1 MKKSVMKKGWFKRI
15 SAVIMAVAL
24 ILSGISI
31 PDGLFAVKAKAAE
44 SMSAIWT
51 YADTNDKMFDSNGNK
66 VTQLQKNSGKL
77 LNSDN
82 NELTVDATSGKFAS
96 NGSNAYQTNAGTLF
110 TFPIVKGAGRCT
122 ITLKSES
129 TLTASDIELDGMQD
143 TTVQAKG
150 NKIYEITGYVNNG
163 AENVALKV
171 GVNTYLYSIQIDSST
186 STATTSAAFSDN
198 KLNDFKTSTDK
209 KISAVWDYSTNNT
222 MTAAA
227 NNTTATVIQSGKG
240 TYTNADGDV
249 LYIDASKGKF
259 YPDAS
264 NKRIQINT
272 GTKLYVPVIGDKAVI
287 TLIVNKNNISAVD
300 NTKDILS
307 SYWKVSGRTV
317 RKAECISNTKL
328 DGSYNT
334 VTIEC
339 YLTGDEGDIELESVY
354 NSSTYIQSVSVECM
368 ELEKTSIKGTITSS
382 SAIPD
387 GTSVVA
393 VNKTTGLQYSGI
405 ISDNMYSV
413 EVPVEDEEM
422 EYELSISNPAYIIT
436 SGITSVKV
444 SKEASGQVTADITIM
459 KLSTKMVTGNITG
472 IADEY
477 DVSQLGVS
485 FLTDADREYVPEVVM
500 AADKKS
506 YSARVEEGVTYN
518 VVLTGADD
526 YEITSAHSGVSYT
539 EDGTLDITA
548 GLKPTYAVTLN
559 LPDEPDL
566 TGKNIIYT
574 YTNKDNSRY
583 TYSFD
588 SKDNIRLREGS
599 YTLTIGGDFIAQP
612 YKLKSGADITVK
624 SGEVT
629 QKVIFEQITSWS
641 FVSGSGDYFNKTI
654 QNNTGYYNGLYIDAS
669 TGKLA
674 ASGDKAQFNGGTKI
688 VVPVTGRCTVS
699 VEAYS
704 GMYALYTIGGEA
716 ASTTTAVS
724 SYRYDSKEAGTVE
737 IVSTGGDAY
746 IKSISVVY
754 DAKEV
759 EYVEQPKMPVI
770 TGSTDSL
777 VVQPEGQRLK
787 LTQTGGTLSADKTNI
802 SSTVSY
808 YGFEETAD
816 INKLSADIII
826 NSCGNSSSNG
836 LFFGAYDGSMIAT
849 AGIRKSTELKQIYYK
864 GTSEPVGA
872 GSALSGTV
880 AVGTMVHF
888 EMVKTDE
895 GLAISIT
902 PKGQTE
908 RQLVYKYTSTEL
920 FKTDKYATAV
930 SYGFVLAGVEATIKN
945 MKYEAADGTVL
956 YDQNKCYKAKGT
968 APEIDTVTAIGSD
981 SREYIDVSW
990 TNKVEADGDGLYVLE
1005 VSQDN
1010 GSTWSKV
1017 ESALTDTSYRYIL
1030 KEAGDYKFRVSGK
1043 LGVDGEINSY
1053 VESDKV
1059 YIRPALDKPVLST
1072 LSTSDKINVAWDKV
1086 NGADTY
1092 ELYRYSYDETSDNAK
1107 LIATISECA
1116 YEDSDVEAE
1125 MPYYYYVIAYSHID
1139 CRVDNYSN
1147 PSDSVWA
1154 VPSAGHTG
1162 EYAYEDSSAGLTITR
1177 RSYNTIYDGKL
1188 TLEGVVEKQS
1198 TVTLKI
1204 NGTVVDE
1211 KSVAV
1216 KGTFAF
1222 TDASLSAG
1230 RNDVELLIKAKDG
1243 SVTRETF
1250 NYVYLTNYDKVVD
1263 SAYDGTDGEQVNG
1276 IPTYKTV
1283 QAAVNSVDKANTKRV
1298 VILVKEG
1305 DYNEHLVVS
1314 SPYISLIGEDSEKTR
1329 IYYDVNEL
1337 AGGDMDKRCAVRIE
1351 STAHNFTA
1359 ENLTFENTYNYLG
1372 DGSKSNESADALS
1385 SDADNASYINIR
1397 ILGYQDTLCANKGTQ
1412 YYYKCYIAGNV
1423 DFIYGNE
1430 PRALF
1435 NDCKLVFRYNANK
1448 NSGYV
1453 CAPKTSADA
1462 AYGLTFYKCQVLS
1475 EDGCSGNKYYLAR
1488 PWGADA
1494 YITWIDCYMGKILRA
1509 NAANPYAD
1517 MSGNSAK
1524 AARFYEYGSYGPGYA
1539 INANRPQISKKKA
1552 DEMIKINYLGWDP
1565 YSVFSAVGI
1574 NYAGNVTTKAEQ
1586 KYVTTQYVSDTYN
1599 ENDGDDTGLYKY
1611 NVEGYAASAGVTGG
1625 GNLLEE
1631 SKNYYK
1637 AGSAEEFLDAIKSVK
1652 ASGRASV
1659 IELTADIAL
1668 GDKEVEGYSEYKSFI
1683 TAHKNYPI
1691 THPDL
1696 ISSGVSMLKL
1706 AGMSNLTIY
1715 SKNGAK
1721 ITHTCIDITG
1731 SDNII
1736 IRNIKFDELWEWDD
1750 ETSGGYDR
1758 NDWDYMTIEKGSS
1771 NIWIDHCTF
1780 YKAYDGVIDIKTPSA
1795 YSNITISWCEF
1806 LPASDGGTFFD
1817 NMMNAMKANP
1827 DGYAYYKHLLESGM
1841 THEQICNY
1849 AYGQKKTHLLGQSDE
1864 DTSSKNITVTFANNY
1879 YKDSM
1884 DRMPR
1889 LRFGTAHVYN
1899 CIMDAQNLRNYRL
1912 DIEKT
1917 AGSEYAQKIVS
1928 NGASSNCGA
1937 HMLLENCYM
1946 SGMTN
1951 VLISGNGSSAA
1962 GYINAFNS
1970 IYMLDGKQAEL
1981 KVALN
1986 TDKAGEVA
1994 LVQDREEFKN
2004 ALPYSDYVL
2013 YAADSLSTEVQPYMG
2028 AGKLKDLTTLQWE
2041 RTSYNDL
2048 PLVHKEH
2055 VWNDGEISKDSTCTE
2070 AGEKVYTCKVC
2081 GETKTEEVAALGHSY
2096 SEEWTVDK
2104 EATCEEAGSKS
2115 HHCTRPGCDSKTEV
2129 TEIAALG
2136 HEWGEGKETKAPTCT
2151 EAGEKTYT
2159 CTRCDKTKTEAIE
2172 ALGHAYSEEWTVD
2185 KEATCEEAGSKSHH
2199 CTRPGCDSKTDVT
2212 VIEAL
2217 GHEWGEGIETKA
2229 PKCTEAGEKTYTCT
2243 RCDKT
2248 KTEAIEALGHA
2259 YSDEWTV
2266 DKEATCEEAG
2276 SKSHH
2281 CTRPGCDSKS
2291 DVTVIEALGHEWGE
2305 GKETK
2310 APTCTEAGEK
2320 TYTCTRCDATKTE
2333 AIEALGHAYS
2343 EEWTVDKEATCEEAG
2358 SKSHHCTRPGCDSK
2372 TEVTEIAALGHE
2384 WGEGTETKAPT
2395 CTEAGEKTYTCTR
2408 CDKTKTEAIEAL
2420 GHAYSEEW
2428 TVDKEASCEEAGSKS
2443 HHCTRPGCDSKSDVT
2458 VIEALG
2464 HEWGEGKETKAP
2476 TCTEAGEKTY
2486 TCTRCDATKTEAI
2499 EALGHAYSEEW
2510 TVDKEATCEEA
2521 GSKSHHCTR
2530 PGCDSKSDVT
2540 VIEALGHEW
2549 SEGKETKAP
2558 TCTEAGEKTYTCTRC
2573 DKTKTEAIEALGH
2586 AYSEEWTVDKE
2597 ATCEEAGSK
2606 SHHCTRQGCDSKT
2619 EVTEIAAL
2627 GHEWGEGKETKAPTC
2642 TEAGEKTY
2650 TCTRCDKTK
2659 TEAIEAI
2666 GHAYS
2671 EEWTV
2676 DKEAT
2681 CEEAGS
2687 KSHHCTRLGCD
2698 SKSEVTEIEALGHEW
2713 GEGKETKAP
2722 TCTEAGEKTYTC
2734 TRCNATKTEAIAA
2747 LGHNYD
2753 TEWTVDKEATTT
2765 ETGSKSHHCKV
2776 CGNKTDVTIIPMIK
2790 ADVSINVEVVKK
2802 EDTPDT
2808 TIEGSNNEIINSV
2821 FTEEEI
2827 KAFKNGVKVEVTI
2840 DINNIE
2846 NKVTDSDK
2854 KLIDN
2859 KLKADEKIGTILDI
2873 VLNKNVDGNKN
2884 SVHELNSAIKLKVAI
2899 PDNIIN
2905 KDASIKREY
2914 SVIRIHNGESENI
2927 SVDYNEND
2935 NTIIFETDRFSTY
2948 AIVYKD
2954 IIKNTEDNNQSAIPD
2969 NNTSVDSKDNS
2980 VATSDTMHA
2989 AGTVWLLFA
2998 ISSGMICVL
3007 SRRRKKNI

>member
-1 MKKSVMKKGWFKRI
+1 MKKSVRKKGWFKRI

-129 TLTASDIELDGMQD
+129 TLTASDVELDGMQD

-150 NKIYEITGYVNNG
+150 SKIYEITGYVNNG

-287 TLIVNKNNISAVD
+287 TLIVNKNTISAVD

-368 ELEKTSIKGTITSS
+368 ELEKTSIKGTITSA

-436 SGITSVKV
+436 SGITSVKI

-472 IADEY
+472 IADGY

-485 FLTDADREYVPEVVM
+485 FLTEADTEYVPEVVM

-737 IVSTGGDAY
+737 IVSTAQGKDSAY

-849 AGIRKSTELKQIYYK
+849 AGIRKSTELKQVYYK

-895 GLAISIT
+895 GLAISVT

-920 FKTDKYATAV
+920 FKTDKAATAV

-945 MKYEAADGTVL
+945 MKYEAADGKVL

-981 SREYIDVSW
+981 TREYIDVSW

-1017 ESALTDTSYRYIL
+1017 ESALTDTSYRYVL

-1059 YIRPALDKPVLST
+1059 YIRPALDKPLLSI
-1072 LSTSDKINVAWDKV
+1072 LSTSDKINVAWGKV
-1086 NGADTY
+1086 NEADTY

-1139 CRVDNYSN
+1139 GRIDNYSN

-1177 RSYNTIYDGKL
+1177 RSYNTVYDGKL

-1899 CIMDAQNLRNYRL
+1899 CIMDAQNLRNYRQ

-1951 VLISGNGSSAA
+1951 ALISGNGSSAA

-2013 YAADSLSTEVQPYMG
+2013 YAADRLSTEVQPYTG

-2041 RTSYNDL
+2041 RTSYNDS

-2081 GETKTEEVAALGHSY
+2081 GETKTEEIAALGHS
-2096 SEEWTVDK
+2096 
-2104 EATCEEAGSKS
+2104 
-2115 HHCTRPGCDSKTEV
+2115 
-2129 TEIAALG
+2129 
-2136 HEWGEGKETKAPTCT
+2136 
-2151 EAGEKTYT
+2151 
-2159 CTRCDKTKTEAIE
+2159 
-2172 ALGHAYSEEWTVD
+2172 
-2185 KEATCEEAGSKSHH
+2185 
-2199 CTRPGCDSKTDVT
+2199 
-2212 VIEAL
+2212 
-2217 GHEWGEGIETKA
+2217 
-2229 PKCTEAGEKTYTCT
+2229 
-2243 RCDKT
+2243 
-2248 KTEAIEALGHA
+2248 
-2259 YSDEWTV
+2259 
-2266 DKEATCEEAG
+2266 
-2276 SKSHH
+2276 
-2281 CTRPGCDSKS
+2281 
-2291 DVTVIEALGHEWGE
+2291 
-2305 GKETK
+2305 
-2310 APTCTEAGEK
+2310 
-2320 TYTCTRCDATKTE
+2320 
-2333 AIEALGHAYS
+2333 
-2343 EEWTVDKEATCEEAG
+2343 
-2358 SKSHHCTRPGCDSK
+2358 
-2372 TEVTEIAALGHE
+2372 
-2384 WGEGTETKAPT
+2384 
-2395 CTEAGEKTYTCTR
+2395 
-2408 CDKTKTEAIEAL
+2408 
-2420 GHAYSEEW
+2420 
-2428 TVDKEASCEEAGSKS
+2428 
-2443 HHCTRPGCDSKSDVT
+2443 
-2458 VIEALG
+2458 
-2464 HEWGEGKETKAP
+2464 
-2476 TCTEAGEKTY
+2476 
-2486 TCTRCDATKTEAI
+2486 
-2499 EALGHAYSEEW
+2499 
-2510 TVDKEATCEEA
+2510 
-2521 GSKSHHCTR
+2521 
-2530 PGCDSKSDVT
+2530 
-2540 VIEALGHEW
+2540 
-2549 SEGKETKAP
+2549 
-2558 TCTEAGEKTYTCTRC
+2558 
-2573 DKTKTEAIEALGH
+2573 
-2586 AYSEEWTVDKE
+2586 
-2597 ATCEEAGSK
+2597 
-2606 SHHCTRQGCDSKT
+2606 
-2619 EVTEIAAL
+2619 
-2627 GHEWGEGKETKAPTC
+2627 
-2642 TEAGEKTY
+2642 
-2650 TCTRCDKTK
+2650 
-2659 TEAIEAI
+2659 
-2666 GHAYS
+2666 YS

-2734 TRCNATKTEAIAA
+2734 TRCNATKTEEIAA
-2747 LGHNYD
+2747 LGHSYSEEWTVDKEATCEEAGSKSHHCTRPGCDSKSDVTEIAALDHEWGEGTETKAPTCTEAGEKTYTCTRCNATKTEAIEALGHAYSEEWTVD
-2753 TEWTVDKEATTT
+2753 KEASCEEAGSKSHHCTRPGCDSKTEVTEIEALGHEWGEGKETKAPTCTEAGEKTYTCTRCNATKTEAIEALGHAYSDEWTVDKEATCEEAGSKSHHCTRPDCDSKSEVTEIAALGHEWGEGKETKAPTCTEAGEKTYTCTRCNATKTEAIEALGHAYSEEWTVDREATCEEAGSKSHHCTRPGCDSKSDVTEIAALDHEWGEGTETKAPTCTEAGEKTYTCTRCNATKTEAIEALGHAYSEEWTVDKEATCEEAGSKSHHCTRPDCDSKSDVTVIEALGHEWGEGKETKAPTCTEAGEKTYTCTRCSATKTEEVAALGHAYSEEWTVDREATCEEAGSKSHHCTRPGCDSKSDVTIIEALGHEWSEGKETKAPTCTEAGEKTYTCTRCSATKTEEVAALGHDYSDEWTVDKEATTT

-2776 CGNKTDVTIIPMIK
+2776 CGDKTDVTIIPMIK

-2899 PDNIIN
+2899 PENIIN

-2927 SVDYNEND
+2927 PVDYNAND

-2954 IIKNTEDNNQSAIPD
+2954 IIKNTEDNNQSVIPD

>member
-1 MKKSVMKKGWFKRI
+1 MKKSVRKKGWFKRI

-44 SMSAIWT
+44 NSSASWSMS
-51 YADTNDKMFDSNGNK
+51 DKMYKEGDSENTVSELNK
-66 VTQLQKNSGKL
+66 AKGTLVNSNNDELILDATSAKITNRNQDFQVNTDL
-77 LNSDN
+77 VLTFPLVENARTCTITIQSY
-82 NELTVDATSGKFAS
+82 NELTND
-96 NGSNAYQTNAGTLF
+96 NIEIAGMSDYVF
-110 TFPIVKGAGRCT
+110 TT
-122 ITLKSES
+122 
-129 TLTASDIELDGMQD
+129 D
-143 TTVQAKG
+143 TTTSYKSYIIKG
-150 NKIYEITGYVNNG
+150 VVNKGVTEVS
-163 AENVALKV
+163 VKLKL
-171 GVNTYLYSIQIDSST
+171 NTYFNSIKIDSST
-186 STATTSAAFSDN
+186 STATTSAAFSAD
-198 KLNDFKTSTDK
+198 KLSGFETGKT
-209 KISAVWDYSTNNT
+209 ISAEWNYSNGTISDSGSNT
-222 MTAAA
+222 QIYNKT
-227 NNTTATVIQSGKG
+227 GK
-240 TYTNADGDV
+240 YTNKDGDV
-249 LYIDASKGKF
+249 LYIDASKENGAAFKLDSS
-259 YPDAS
+259 YS
-264 NKRIQINT
+264 RIQLNKGVEIN
-272 GTKLYVPVIGDKAVI
+272 VPVVGDKAVI
-287 TLIVNKNNISAVD
+287 TLLLSKNY
-300 NTKDILS
+300 TGTTTEDILTDS
-307 SYWKVSGRTV
+307 MISINDNSNLLYKKCTSNEKYDDNYRKIEITCYLSGAEGEITV
-317 RKAECISNTKL
+317 ISNVAK
-328 DGSYNT
+328 N
-334 VTIEC
+334 
-339 YLTGDEGDIELESVY
+339 YLQSLS
-354 NSSTYIQSVSVECM
+354 IQCE

-485 FLTDADREYVPEVVM
+485 FLTDADTEYVPEVVM

-506 YSARVEEGVTYN
+506 YSARVEKGVTYN

-539 EDGTLDITA
+539 EDGVLDITA

-559 LPDEPDL
+559 LPDKPDL

-895 GLAISIT
+895 GLAISVT

-908 RQLVYKYTSTEL
+908 QQLVYKYTSTEL
-920 FKTDKYATAV
+920 FKTDKVATAV

-956 YDQNKCYKAKGT
+956 YDQNKCYKAEGT

-981 SREYIDVSW
+981 TREYIDVSW

-1139 CRVDNYSN
+1139 GKIDNYSN

-1177 RSYNTIYDGKL
+1177 RSYNTVYDGKL

-2013 YAADSLSTEVQPYMG
+2013 YAADRLSTEVQPYTG

-2081 GETKTEEVAALGHSY
+2081 GETKTEEIAALGHSY

-2115 HHCTRPGCDSKTEV
+2115 HHCTRLGCDSKTEV
-2129 TEIAALG
+2129 TEIAALD

-2199 CTRPGCDSKTDVT
+2199 CTRPGCDSK
-2212 VIEAL
+2212 
-2217 GHEWGEGIETKA
+2217 
-2229 PKCTEAGEKTYTCT
+2229 
-2243 RCDKT
+2243 
-2248 KTEAIEALGHA
+2248 
-2259 YSDEWTV
+2259 
-2266 DKEATCEEAG
+2266 
-2276 SKSHH
+2276 
-2281 CTRPGCDSKS
+2281 S
-2291 DVTVIEALGHEWGE
+2291 DVTI
-2305 GKETK
+2305 
-2310 APTCTEAGEK
+2310 
-2320 TYTCTRCDATKTE
+2320 
-2333 AIEALGHAYS
+2333 
-2343 EEWTVDKEATCEEAG
+2343 
-2358 SKSHHCTRPGCDSK
+2358 
-2372 TEVTEIAALGHE
+2372 
-2384 WGEGTETKAPT
+2384 
-2395 CTEAGEKTYTCTR
+2395 
-2408 CDKTKTEAIEAL
+2408 
-2420 GHAYSEEW
+2420 
-2428 TVDKEASCEEAGSKS
+2428 
-2443 HHCTRPGCDSKSDVT
+2443 
-2458 VIEALG
+2458 
-2464 HEWGEGKETKAP
+2464 
-2476 TCTEAGEKTY
+2476 
-2486 TCTRCDATKTEAI
+2486 
-2499 EALGHAYSEEW
+2499 
-2510 TVDKEATCEEA
+2510 
-2521 GSKSHHCTR
+2521 
-2530 PGCDSKSDVT
+2530 
-2540 VIEALGHEW
+2540 IEALGHEW

-2573 DKTKTEAIEALGH
+2573 SATKTE
-2586 AYSEEWTVDKE
+2586 
-2597 ATCEEAGSK
+2597 
-2606 SHHCTRQGCDSKT
+2606 
-2619 EVTEIAAL
+2619 EVAAL
-2627 GHEWGEGKETKAPTC
+2627 GH
-2642 TEAGEKTY
+2642 
-2650 TCTRCDKTK
+2650 D
-2659 TEAIEAI
+2659 
-2666 GHAYS
+2666 YS
-2671 EEWTV
+2671 
-2676 DKEAT
+2676 D
-2681 CEEAGS
+2681 
-2687 KSHHCTRLGCD
+2687 
-2698 SKSEVTEIEALGHEW
+2698 
-2713 GEGKETKAP
+2713 
-2722 TCTEAGEKTYTC
+2722 
-2734 TRCNATKTEAIAA
+2734 
-2747 LGHNYD
+2747 
-2753 TEWTVDKEATTT
+2753 EWTVDKEATTT

-2776 CGNKTDVTIIPMIK
+2776 CGDKTDVTIIPMIK

-2899 PDNIIN
+2899 PENIIN

-2927 SVDYNEND
+2927 SVDYNAND
-2935 NTIIFETDRFSTY
+2935 NTITFETDRFSTY

>member
-1 MKKSVMKKGWFKRI
+1 MKKSVRKKGWFKRI

-129 TLTASDIELDGMQD
+129 TLTASDVELDGMQD

-150 NKIYEITGYVNNG
+150 SKIYEITGYVNNG

-287 TLIVNKNNISAVD
+287 TLIVNKNTISAVD

-368 ELEKTSIKGTITSS
+368 ELEKTSIKGTITSA

-436 SGITSVKV
+436 SGITSVKI

-472 IADEY
+472 IADGY

-485 FLTDADREYVPEVVM
+485 FLTEADTEYVPEVVM

-737 IVSTGGDAY
+737 IVSTAQGKDSAY

-849 AGIRKSTELKQIYYK
+849 AGIRKSTELKQVYYK

-895 GLAISIT
+895 GLAISVT

-920 FKTDKYATAV
+920 FKTDKAATAV

-945 MKYEAADGTVL
+945 MKYEAADGKVL

-981 SREYIDVSW
+981 TREYIDVSW

-1017 ESALTDTSYRYIL
+1017 ESALTDTSYRYVL

-1059 YIRPALDKPVLST
+1059 YIRPALDKPLLSI
-1072 LSTSDKINVAWDKV
+1072 LSTSDKINVAWGKV
-1086 NGADTY
+1086 NEADTY

-1139 CRVDNYSN
+1139 GRIDNYSN

-1177 RSYNTIYDGKL
+1177 RSYNTVYDGKL

-1899 CIMDAQNLRNYRL
+1899 CIMDAQNLRNYRQ

-1951 VLISGNGSSAA
+1951 ALISGNGSSAA

-2013 YAADSLSTEVQPYMG
+2013 YAADRLSTEVQPYTG

-2041 RTSYNDL
+2041 RTSYNDS

-2081 GETKTEEVAALGHSY
+2081 GETKTEEIAALGHS
-2096 SEEWTVDK
+2096 
-2104 EATCEEAGSKS
+2104 
-2115 HHCTRPGCDSKTEV
+2115 
-2129 TEIAALG
+2129 
-2136 HEWGEGKETKAPTCT
+2136 
-2151 EAGEKTYT
+2151 
-2159 CTRCDKTKTEAIE
+2159 
-2172 ALGHAYSEEWTVD
+2172 
-2185 KEATCEEAGSKSHH
+2185 
-2199 CTRPGCDSKTDVT
+2199 
-2212 VIEAL
+2212 
-2217 GHEWGEGIETKA
+2217 
-2229 PKCTEAGEKTYTCT
+2229 
-2243 RCDKT
+2243 
-2248 KTEAIEALGHA
+2248 
-2259 YSDEWTV
+2259 
-2266 DKEATCEEAG
+2266 
-2276 SKSHH
+2276 
-2281 CTRPGCDSKS
+2281 
-2291 DVTVIEALGHEWGE
+2291 
-2305 GKETK
+2305 
-2310 APTCTEAGEK
+2310 
-2320 TYTCTRCDATKTE
+2320 
-2333 AIEALGHAYS
+2333 
-2343 EEWTVDKEATCEEAG
+2343 
-2358 SKSHHCTRPGCDSK
+2358 
-2372 TEVTEIAALGHE
+2372 
-2384 WGEGTETKAPT
+2384 
-2395 CTEAGEKTYTCTR
+2395 
-2408 CDKTKTEAIEAL
+2408 
-2420 GHAYSEEW
+2420 
-2428 TVDKEASCEEAGSKS
+2428 
-2443 HHCTRPGCDSKSDVT
+2443 
-2458 VIEALG
+2458 
-2464 HEWGEGKETKAP
+2464 
-2476 TCTEAGEKTY
+2476 
-2486 TCTRCDATKTEAI
+2486 
-2499 EALGHAYSEEW
+2499 
-2510 TVDKEATCEEA
+2510 
-2521 GSKSHHCTR
+2521 
-2530 PGCDSKSDVT
+2530 
-2540 VIEALGHEW
+2540 
-2549 SEGKETKAP
+2549 
-2558 TCTEAGEKTYTCTRC
+2558 
-2573 DKTKTEAIEALGH
+2573 
-2586 AYSEEWTVDKE
+2586 
-2597 ATCEEAGSK
+2597 
-2606 SHHCTRQGCDSKT
+2606 
-2619 EVTEIAAL
+2619 
-2627 GHEWGEGKETKAPTC
+2627 
-2642 TEAGEKTY
+2642 
-2650 TCTRCDKTK
+2650 
-2659 TEAIEAI
+2659 
-2666 GHAYS
+2666 YS

-2734 TRCNATKTEAIAA
+2734 TRCNATKTEEIAA
-2747 LGHNYD
+2747 LGHSYSEEWTVDKEATCEEAGSKSHHCTRPGCDSKSDVTEIAALDHEWGEGTETKAPTCTEAGEKTYTCTRCNATKTEAIEALGHAYSEEWTVD
-2753 TEWTVDKEATTT
+2753 KEATCEEAGSKSHHCTRPDCDSKSDVTVIEALGHEWGEGKETKAPTCTEAGEKTYTCTRCSATKTEEVAALGHAYSEEWTVDREATCEEAGSKSHHCTRPGCDSKSDVTIIEALGHEWSEGKETKAPTCTEAGEKTYTCTRCSATKTEEVAALGHDYSDEWTVDKEATTT

-2776 CGNKTDVTIIPMIK
+2776 CGDKTDVTIIPMIK

-2899 PDNIIN
+2899 PENIIN

-2927 SVDYNEND
+2927 PVDYNAND

-2954 IIKNTEDNNQSAIPD
+2954 IIKNTEDNNQSVIPD

>member
-66 VTQLQKNSGKL
+66 VTKLERNSGKL

-82 NELTVDATSGKFAS
+82 NELKVDTTSGKFAS
-96 NGSNAYQTNAGTLF
+96 NGSSAYQTNAGTLF

-368 ELEKTSIKGTITSS
+368 ELEKTSIKGTITSA

-393 VNKTTGLQYSGI
+393 VNKTTGQQYSGI
-405 ISDNMYSV
+405 ISDSMYSV
-413 EVPVEDEEM
+413 DVPVEDEEM

-485 FLTDADREYVPEVVM
+485 FLTDADTEYVPEVVM

-506 YSARVEEGVTYN
+506 YSARVEKGVTYN
-518 VVLTGADD
+518 VVFTGADD

-559 LPDEPDL
+559 LPDKPDL

-724 SYRYDSKEAGTVE
+724 SYRYDSREAGTVE
-737 IVSTGGDAY
+737 IVSTAQGNASAY

-826 NSCGNSSSNG
+826 NSCGNNSSNG

-849 AGIRKSTELKQIYYK
+849 AGIRKSTELKQVYYK

-895 GLAISIT
+895 GLAISVT

-908 RQLVYKYTSTEL
+908 QQLVYKYTSTEL
-920 FKTDKYATAV
+920 FKTDKAATAV

-945 MKYEAADGTVL
+945 MKYEAADGKVL

-981 SREYIDVSW
+981 TREYIDVSW

-1017 ESALTDTSYRYIL
+1017 ESALTDTSYRYVL

-1059 YIRPALDKPVLST
+1059 YIRPALDKPLLSI
-1072 LSTSDKINVAWDKV
+1072 LSTSDKINVAWGKV
-1086 NGADTY
+1086 NEADTY

-1139 CRVDNYSN
+1139 GKIDNYSN

-1177 RSYNTIYDGKL
+1177 RSYNTVYDGKL

-1329 IYYDVNEL
+1329 IYYDVKEL

-1372 DGSKSNESADALS
+1372 DGTKSNESADALS
-1385 SDADNASYINIR
+1385 SDADNASYINVR

-1539 INANRPQISKKKA
+1539 INANRSQISKKKA

-1599 ENDGDDTGLYKY
+1599 ENDGDDNGLYKY

-1827 DGYAYYKHLLESGM
+1827 DRYAYYKHLLESGM

-1946 SGMTN
+1946 SGITN

-1970 IYMLDGKQAEL
+1970 IYMLDGKQADL
-1981 KVALN
+1981 KVTLN

-2013 YAADSLSTEVQPYMG
+2013 YAADSLSTEVQPYTG

-2115 HHCTRPGCDSKTEV
+2115 HHCTRPGCDSKSEV
-2129 TEIAALG
+2129 TVIEALG

-2199 CTRPGCDSKTDVT
+2199 CTRPDCDSKSEVT
-2212 VIEAL
+2212 EIAAL
-2217 GHEWGEGIETKA
+2217 GHEWGEGKETKA
-2229 PKCTEAGEKTYTCT
+2229 PTCTEAGEKTYTCT
-2243 RCDKT
+2243 RCNAT

-2281 CTRPGCDSKS
+2281 CTRPGCDSKT
-2291 DVTVIEALGHEWGE
+2291 DVTIIEALGHEWSE

-2320 TYTCTRCDATKTE
+2320 TYTCTRCNATKIE
-2333 AIEALGHAYS
+2333 AIEALGH
-2343 EEWTVDKEATCEEAG
+2343 V
-2358 SKSHHCTRPGCDSK
+2358 
-2372 TEVTEIAALGHE
+2372 
-2384 WGEGTETKAPT
+2384 
-2395 CTEAGEKTYTCTR
+2395 
-2408 CDKTKTEAIEAL
+2408 
-2420 GHAYSEEW
+2420 
-2428 TVDKEASCEEAGSKS
+2428 
-2443 HHCTRPGCDSKSDVT
+2443 
-2458 VIEALG
+2458 
-2464 HEWGEGKETKAP
+2464 
-2476 TCTEAGEKTY
+2476 
-2486 TCTRCDATKTEAI
+2486 
-2499 EALGHAYSEEW
+2499 YSEEW

-2540 VIEALGHEW
+2540 VIE
-2549 SEGKETKAP
+2549 S
-2558 TCTEAGEKTYTCTRC
+2558 
-2573 DKTKTEAIEALGH
+2573 
-2586 AYSEEWTVDKE
+2586 
-2597 ATCEEAGSK
+2597 
-2606 SHHCTRQGCDSKT
+2606 
-2619 EVTEIAAL
+2619 L

-2650 TCTRCDKTK
+2650 TCTRC
-2659 TEAIEAI
+2659 
-2666 GHAYS
+2666 S
-2671 EEWTV
+2671 
-2676 DKEAT
+2676 
-2681 CEEAGS
+2681 
-2687 KSHHCTRLGCD
+2687 
-2698 SKSEVTEIEALGHEW
+2698 
-2713 GEGKETKAP
+2713 
-2722 TCTEAGEKTYTC
+2722 
-2734 TRCNATKTEAIAA
+2734 ATKTEEVAA
-2747 LGHNYD
+2747 LGHDYSD
-2753 TEWTVDKEATTT
+2753 EWTVDKEATTT

-2776 CGNKTDVTIIPMIK
+2776 CGDKTDVTIIPMIK

-2899 PDNIIN
+2899 PENIIN

-2954 IIKNTEDNNQSAIPD
+2954 IIKNTEDNNQSVIPD

>member
-1 MKKSVMKKGWFKRI
+1 MPGKGENMKKSVRKKGWFKRI

-51 YADTNDKMFDSNGNK
+51 YADTNDKMYDSNGNK
-66 VTQLQKNSGKL
+66 VTKLQKNSGKL

-272 GTKLYVPVIGDKAVI
+272 GTKLYVPVIGDKAII

-405 ISDNMYSV
+405 ISDSMYSV
-413 EVPVEDEEM
+413 DVPVEDEEM

-436 SGITSVKV
+436 NGITSVKI
-444 SKEASGQVTADITIM
+444 SKEASSQVTADITIM

-472 IADEY
+472 IADGY

-485 FLTDADREYVPEVVM
+485 FLTEADTEYVPEVVM

-506 YSARVEEGVTYN
+506 YSARVEEGVTYS
-518 VVLTGADD
+518 VTLTGVDD
-526 YEITSAHSGVSYT
+526 YEITSAHSGISYT
-539 EDGTLDITA
+539 EDGVLDITA

-559 LPDEPDL
+559 LPDKPDL

-599 YTLTIGGDFIAQP
+599 YTLTIGGDFISQP

-624 SGEVT
+624 AGEVT

-674 ASGDKAQFNGGTKI
+674 AAGNKAQFNGGTKI

-699 VEAYS
+699 VEAHS
-704 GMYALYTIGGEA
+704 GEYALYTIGGEA

-737 IVSTGGDAY
+737 IVSTAQGNASAY

-754 DAKEV
+754 DAREV

-826 NSCGNSSSNG
+826 NSCGNNSSNG

-849 AGIRKSTELKQIYYK
+849 AGIRKSTELKQVYYK

-895 GLAISIT
+895 GLAISVT

-908 RQLVYKYTSTEL
+908 QQLVYKYTSTEL
-920 FKTDKYATAV
+920 FKTDKAATAV

-945 MKYEAADGTVL
+945 MKYEAADGKVL

-981 SREYIDVSW
+981 TREYIDVSW

-1139 CRVDNYSN
+1139 GKIDNYSN

-1177 RSYNTIYDGKL
+1177 RSYNTVYDGKL

-1372 DGSKSNESADALS
+1372 DGTKSNESADALS
-1385 SDADNASYINIR
+1385 SDADNASYINVR

-1899 CIMDAQNLRNYRL
+1899 CIMDAQNLRNYRQ

-1951 VLISGNGSSAA
+1951 ALISGNGSSAA

-2013 YAADSLSTEVQPYMG
+2013 YAADRLSTEVQPYTG

-2041 RTSYNDL
+2041 RTSYNDS

-2081 GETKTEEVAALGHSY
+2081 GETKTEEIAALGHSY
-2096 SEEWTVDK
+2096 SE
-2104 EATCEEAGSKS
+2104 
-2115 HHCTRPGCDSKTEV
+2115 
-2129 TEIAALG
+2129 
-2136 HEWGEGKETKAPTCT
+2136 
-2151 EAGEKTYT
+2151 
-2159 CTRCDKTKTEAIE
+2159 
-2172 ALGHAYSEEWTVD
+2172 
-2185 KEATCEEAGSKSHH
+2185 
-2199 CTRPGCDSKTDVT
+2199 
-2212 VIEAL
+2212 
-2217 GHEWGEGIETKA
+2217 
-2229 PKCTEAGEKTYTCT
+2229 
-2243 RCDKT
+2243 
-2248 KTEAIEALGHA
+2248 
-2259 YSDEWTV
+2259 EWTV

-2305 GKETK
+2305 GTETK

-2320 TYTCTRCDATKTE
+2320 TYTCTRCDKTKTE

-2428 TVDKEASCEEAGSKS
+2428 TVDKEATCEEAGSKS

-2530 PGCDSKSDVT
+2530 LGCDSKTDVT

-2549 SEGKETKAP
+2549 GEGKETKAP

-2573 DKTKTEAIEALGH
+2573 NATKTEAIEALGHAYSEEWTVDREATCEEAGSKSHHCTRPGCDSKSDVTEIAALDHEWGEGTETKAPTCTEAGEKTYTCTRCNATKTEAIEALGHAYSDEWTVDKEATCEEAGSKSHHCTRPDCDSKSDVTVIEALGHEWGEGKETKAPTCTEAGEKTYTCTRCSATKTEEVAALGH

-2606 SHHCTRQGCDSKT
+2606 SHHCTR
-2619 EVTEIAAL
+2619 
-2627 GHEWGEGKETKAPTC
+2627 P
-2642 TEAGEKTY
+2642 
-2650 TCTRCDKTK
+2650 
-2659 TEAIEAI
+2659 
-2666 GHAYS
+2666 
-2671 EEWTV
+2671 
-2676 DKEAT
+2676 
-2681 CEEAGS
+2681 
-2687 KSHHCTRLGCD
+2687 GCD

>member
-1 MKKSVMKKGWFKRI
+1 MKKSVRKKGWFKRI

-44 SMSAIWT
+44 NSSASWSMS
-51 YADTNDKMFDSNGNK
+51 DKMYKEGDSENTVSELNK
-66 VTQLQKNSGKL
+66 AKGTLVNSNNDELILDATSAKITNRNQDFQVNTDL
-77 LNSDN
+77 VLTFPLVENARTCTITIQSY
-82 NELTVDATSGKFAS
+82 NELTND
-96 NGSNAYQTNAGTLF
+96 NIEIAGMSDYVF
-110 TFPIVKGAGRCT
+110 TT
-122 ITLKSES
+122 
-129 TLTASDIELDGMQD
+129 D
-143 TTVQAKG
+143 TTTSYKSYIIKG
-150 NKIYEITGYVNNG
+150 VVNKGVTEVS
-163 AENVALKV
+163 VKLKL
-171 GVNTYLYSIQIDSST
+171 NTYFNSIKIDSST
-186 STATTSAAFSDN
+186 STATTSAAFSAD
-198 KLNDFKTSTDK
+198 KLSGFETGKT
-209 KISAVWDYSTNNT
+209 ISAEWNYSNGTISDSGSNT
-222 MTAAA
+222 QIYNKT
-227 NNTTATVIQSGKG
+227 GK
-240 TYTNADGDV
+240 YTNKDGDV
-249 LYIDASKGKF
+249 LYIDASKENGAAFKLDSS
-259 YPDAS
+259 YS
-264 NKRIQINT
+264 RIQLNKGVEIN
-272 GTKLYVPVIGDKAVI
+272 VPVVGDKAVI
-287 TLIVNKNNISAVD
+287 TLLLSKNY
-300 NTKDILS
+300 TGTTTEDILTDS
-307 SYWKVSGRTV
+307 MISINDNSNLLYKKCTSNEKYDDNYRKIEITCYLSGAEGEITV
-317 RKAECISNTKL
+317 ISNVAK
-328 DGSYNT
+328 N
-334 VTIEC
+334 
-339 YLTGDEGDIELESVY
+339 YLQSLS
-354 NSSTYIQSVSVECM
+354 IQCE

-485 FLTDADREYVPEVVM
+485 FLTDADTEYVPEVVM

-506 YSARVEEGVTYN
+506 YSARVEKGVTYN

-539 EDGTLDITA
+539 EDGVLDITA

-559 LPDEPDL
+559 LPDKPDL

-629 QKVIFEQITSWS
+629 QKVILEQITSWS

-759 EYVEQPKMPVI
+759 EYVKQPKMPVI

-895 GLAISIT
+895 GLAISVT

-908 RQLVYKYTSTEL
+908 QQLVYKYTSTEL
-920 FKTDKYATAV
+920 FKTDKAATAV

-945 MKYEAADGTVL
+945 MKYEAADGKVL
-956 YDQNKCYKAKGT
+956 YDQNKCYKAEGT

-981 SREYIDVSW
+981 TREYIDVSW

-1139 CRVDNYSN
+1139 GRIDNYSN

-1177 RSYNTIYDGKL
+1177 RSYNTVYDGKL

-1329 IYYDVNEL
+1329 IYYDVKEL

-1372 DGSKSNESADALS
+1372 DGTKSNESADALS
-1385 SDADNASYINIR
+1385 SDADNASYINVR

-1539 INANRPQISKKKA
+1539 INANRSQISKKKA

-1637 AGSAEEFLDAIKSVK
+1637 AGSAKEFLDAIKSVK

-1899 CIMDAQNLRNYRL
+1899 CIMDAQNLRNYRQ

-1951 VLISGNGSSAA
+1951 ALISGNGSSAA

-2013 YAADSLSTEVQPYMG
+2013 YAADSLSTEVQPYTG

-2041 RTSYNDL
+2041 RTSYNDS

-2081 GETKTEEVAALGHSY
+2081 GETKTE
-2096 SEEWTVDK
+2096 
-2104 EATCEEAGSKS
+2104 
-2115 HHCTRPGCDSKTEV
+2115 
-2129 TEIAALG
+2129 
-2136 HEWGEGKETKAPTCT
+2136 
-2151 EAGEKTYT
+2151 
-2159 CTRCDKTKTEAIE
+2159 AIE
-2172 ALGHAYSEEWTVD
+2172 ALDHAYSE
-2185 KEATCEEAGSKSHH
+2185 
-2199 CTRPGCDSKTDVT
+2199 
-2212 VIEAL
+2212 
-2217 GHEWGEGIETKA
+2217 
-2229 PKCTEAGEKTYTCT
+2229 
-2243 RCDKT
+2243 
-2248 KTEAIEALGHA
+2248 
-2259 YSDEWTV
+2259 EWTV

-2305 GKETK
+2305 GTETK

-2320 TYTCTRCDATKTE
+2320 TYTCTRCNATKTE

-2428 TVDKEASCEEAGSKS
+2428 TVDKEATCEEAGSKS
-2443 HHCTRPGCDSKSDVT
+2443 HHCTRPDCDSKSEVTEIAALGHEWGEGKETKAPTCTEAGEKTYTCTRCNATKTEAIEALGHAYSDEWTVDKEATCEEAGSKSHHCTRLGCDSKSDVT

-2486 TCTRCDATKTEAI
+2486 TCTRCEKTKTEAI

-2530 PGCDSKSDVT
+2530 PGCDSKSEVT

-2549 SEGKETKAP
+2549 GEGKETKSP

-2573 DKTKTEAIEALGH
+2573 NATKKEAIEALGH
-2586 AYSEEWTVDKE
+2586 AYSDEWTVDKE

-2606 SHHCTRQGCDSKT
+2606 SHHCTRPGCDGKSD
-2619 EVTEIAAL
+2619 VT
-2627 GHEWGEGKETKAPTC
+2627 
-2642 TEAGEKTY
+2642 
-2650 TCTRCDKTK
+2650 
-2659 TEAIEAI
+2659 
-2666 GHAYS
+2666 
-2671 EEWTV
+2671 V
-2676 DKEAT
+2676 
-2681 CEEAGS
+2681 
-2687 KSHHCTRLGCD
+2687 
-2698 SKSEVTEIEALGHEW
+2698 IEALGHEW

-2734 TRCNATKTEAIAA
+2734 TRCSATKTEEVAA
-2747 LGHNYD
+2747 LGHDYSD
-2753 TEWTVDKEATTT
+2753 EWTVDKEATTT

-2776 CGNKTDVTIIPMIK
+2776 CGDKTDVTIIPMIK

-2884 SVHELNSAIKLKVAI
+2884 SVHELNSDIKLKVAI
-2899 PDNIIN
+2899 PENIIN

-2954 IIKNTEDNNQSAIPD
+2954 IIKNTEDNNQSVIPD

>member
-1 MKKSVMKKGWFKRI
+1 MKKSVRKKGWFKRI

-51 YADTNDKMFDSNGNK
+51 YADTNDKMYDSNGNK
-66 VTQLQKNSGKL
+66 VTKLEGNSGKL

-129 TLTASDIELDGMQD
+129 TLTASNIELDGMQD

-186 STATTSAAFSDN
+186 STATTSASFSDN
-198 KLNDFKTSTDK
+198 KLNDFKTGTDK

-368 ELEKTSIKGTITSS
+368 EFEKTSIKGTITSA

-393 VNKTTGLQYSGI
+393 VNKTTGMQYSGI
-405 ISDNMYSV
+405 ISDSMYSV
-413 EVPVEDEEM
+413 DVPVEDEEM

-436 SGITSVKV
+436 NGITSVKI
-444 SKEASGQVTADITIM
+444 SKEASSQVTADITIM
-459 KLSTKMVTGNITG
+459 KLSTKTVTGNITG

-485 FLTDADREYVPEVVM
+485 FLTDADTEYVPEVVM

-526 YEITSAHSGVSYT
+526 YEIMSAHSGVSYT

-737 IVSTGGDAY
+737 IVSTAQGKDSAY

-836 LFFGAYDGSMIAT
+836 LFFGAYDSSKIAT

-895 GLAISIT
+895 GLAISVT

-920 FKTDKYATAV
+920 FKTDKDATAV

-945 MKYEAADGTVL
+945 MKYEAADGKVL
-956 YDQNKCYKAKGT
+956 YDQNKCYKAEGT

-981 SREYIDVSW
+981 TREYIDVSW

-1017 ESALTDTSYRYIL
+1017 ESALTDTSYRYVL

-1086 NGADTY
+1086 NEADTY
-1092 ELYRYSYDETSDNAK
+1092 EVYRYSYDETSDNAK
-1107 LIATISECA
+1107 LIATISECT

-1139 CRVDNYSN
+1139 GKIDNYSN

-1162 EYAYEDSSAGLTITR
+1162 EYAYEDSSVGLTITR
-1177 RSYNTIYDGKL
+1177 RSYNTVYDGKL

-1204 NGTVVDE
+1204 NGNVADEQTVG
-1211 KSVAV
+1211 V
-1216 KGTFAF
+1216 KGTFTF
-1222 TDASLSAG
+1222 SDEELLAG
-1230 RNDVELLIKAKDG
+1230 RNDVELLITDKDG
-1243 SVTRETF
+1243 NVTRETF
-1250 NYVYLTNYDKVVD
+1250 NYVYLTNYNKVVD
-1263 SAYDGTDGEQVNG
+1263 ASYKGTDGDEVNG

-1305 DYNEHLVVS
+1305 NYNEHLVVS

-1329 IYYDVNEL
+1329 IYYDVKEL

-1385 SDADNASYINIR
+1385 SDADNASYINVR
-1397 ILGYQDTLCANKGTQ
+1397 ILGYQDTLCANNGTQ

-1475 EDGCSGNKYYLAR
+1475 EDGCSGNKYYFAR

-1827 DGYAYYKHLLESGM
+1827 DGYAYYKHLRESGM

-1946 SGMTN
+1946 SGITN

-1970 IYMLDGKQAEL
+1970 IYMLDGKQADL
-1981 KVALN
+1981 KVTLN

-2013 YAADSLSTEVQPYMG
+2013 YAADSLSTEVQPYTG

-2041 RTSYNDL
+2041 RTSYNDS

-2070 AGEKVYTCKVC
+2070 AGEKIYTCKVC
-2081 GETKTEEVAALGHSY
+2081 GE
-2096 SEEWTVDK
+2096 
-2104 EATCEEAGSKS
+2104 
-2115 HHCTRPGCDSKTEV
+2115 
-2129 TEIAALG
+2129 
-2136 HEWGEGKETKAPTCT
+2136 
-2151 EAGEKTYT
+2151 
-2159 CTRCDKTKTEAIE
+2159 TKTEAIE

-2217 GHEWGEGIETKA
+2217 GHEWGEGKETKA
-2229 PKCTEAGEKTYTCT
+2229 PTCTEAGEKTYTCT
-2243 RCDKT
+2243 RCEKT
-2248 KTEAIEALGHA
+2248 KIEAIEALGHD

-2291 DVTVIEALGHEWGE
+2291 EVTVIEALGHEWG
-2305 GKETK
+2305 K
-2310 APTCTEAGEK
+2310 
-2320 TYTCTRCDATKTE
+2320 
-2333 AIEALGHAYS
+2333 
-2343 EEWTVDKEATCEEAG
+2343 
-2358 SKSHHCTRPGCDSK
+2358 
-2372 TEVTEIAALGHE
+2372 
-2384 WGEGTETKAPT
+2384 
-2395 CTEAGEKTYTCTR
+2395 
-2408 CDKTKTEAIEAL
+2408 
-2420 GHAYSEEW
+2420 
-2428 TVDKEASCEEAGSKS
+2428 
-2443 HHCTRPGCDSKSDVT
+2443 
-2458 VIEALG
+2458 
-2464 HEWGEGKETKAP
+2464 
-2476 TCTEAGEKTY
+2476 
-2486 TCTRCDATKTEAI
+2486 
-2499 EALGHAYSEEW
+2499 
-2510 TVDKEATCEEA
+2510 
-2521 GSKSHHCTR
+2521 
-2530 PGCDSKSDVT
+2530 
-2540 VIEALGHEW
+2540 
-2549 SEGKETKAP
+2549 GKETKAP

-2573 DKTKTEAIEALGH
+2573 DKTKTE
-2586 AYSEEWTVDKE
+2586 
-2597 ATCEEAGSK
+2597 
-2606 SHHCTRQGCDSKT
+2606 
-2619 EVTEIAAL
+2619 EV
-2627 GHEWGEGKETKAPTC
+2627 
-2642 TEAGEKTY
+2642 
-2650 TCTRCDKTK
+2650 
-2659 TEAIEAI
+2659 
-2666 GHAYS
+2666 
-2671 EEWTV
+2671 
-2676 DKEAT
+2676 
-2681 CEEAGS
+2681 
-2687 KSHHCTRLGCD
+2687 
-2698 SKSEVTEIEALGHEW
+2698 
-2713 GEGKETKAP
+2713 
-2722 TCTEAGEKTYTC
+2722 
-2734 TRCNATKTEAIAA
+2734 AA

-2905 KDASIKREY
+2905 KDTSIKREY

-2927 SVDYNEND
+2927 AVDYNEND

>member
-485 FLTDADREYVPEVVM
+485 FLTDADTEYVPEVVM

-506 YSARVEEGVTYN
+506 YSARVEKGVTYN

-539 EDGTLDITA
+539 EDGVLDITA

-559 LPDEPDL
+559 LPDKPDL

-895 GLAISIT
+895 GLAISVT

-920 FKTDKYATAV
+920 FKTDKAATAV

-945 MKYEAADGTVL
+945 MKYEAADGKVL

-981 SREYIDVSW
+981 TREYIDVSW

-1139 CRVDNYSN
+1139 GKIDNYSN

-1177 RSYNTIYDGKL
+1177 RSYNTVYDGKL

-1263 SAYDGTDGEQVNG
+1263 SAYDGTDGEEVNG

-1283 QAAVNSVDKANTKRV
+1283 QAAVNSVDKSNTKRV

-1329 IYYDVNEL
+1329 IYYDVKEL

-1372 DGSKSNESADALS
+1372 DGTKSNESADALS
-1385 SDADNASYINIR
+1385 SDADNASYINVR

-1539 INANRPQISKKKA
+1539 INANRSQISKKKA

-1637 AGSAEEFLDAIKSVK
+1637 AGSAKEFLDAIKSVK

-1951 VLISGNGSSAA
+1951 ALISGNGSSAA

-2013 YAADSLSTEVQPYMG
+2013 YAADRLSTEVQPYTG

-2041 RTSYNDL
+2041 RTSYNDS

-2081 GETKTEEVAALGHSY
+2081 GETKTEEIAALGHSY

-2115 HHCTRPGCDSKTEV
+2115 HHCTRPGCDSKTDVTEIAALGHEWGEGKETKAPTCTEAGEKTYTCTRCNATKTEAIEALGHEWGEGKETKAPTCTEAGEKTYTCTRCDKTKTEAIEALGHAYSEEWTVDKEATCEEAGSKSHHCTRPGCDSKSEV
-2129 TEIAALG
+2129 TEIEALG

-2217 GHEWGEGIETKA
+2217 GHEWGEGTETKA
-2229 PKCTEAGEKTYTCT
+2229 PTCTEAGEKTYTCTRCDKTKTEAIEALGHAYSEEWTVDKEATCEEAGSKSHHCTRPGCDSKSDVTVIEALGHEWGEGKETKAPTCTEAGEKTYTCT

-2291 DVTVIEALGHEWGE
+2291 DVTVIEALGHEW
-2305 GKETK
+2305 
-2310 APTCTEAGEK
+2310 
-2320 TYTCTRCDATKTE
+2320 
-2333 AIEALGHAYS
+2333 
-2343 EEWTVDKEATCEEAG
+2343 
-2358 SKSHHCTRPGCDSK
+2358 
-2372 TEVTEIAALGHE
+2372 
-2384 WGEGTETKAPT
+2384 
-2395 CTEAGEKTYTCTR
+2395 
-2408 CDKTKTEAIEAL
+2408 
-2420 GHAYSEEW
+2420 
-2428 TVDKEASCEEAGSKS
+2428 
-2443 HHCTRPGCDSKSDVT
+2443 
-2458 VIEALG
+2458 
-2464 HEWGEGKETKAP
+2464 
-2476 TCTEAGEKTY
+2476 
-2486 TCTRCDATKTEAI
+2486 
-2499 EALGHAYSEEW
+2499 
-2510 TVDKEATCEEA
+2510 
-2521 GSKSHHCTR
+2521 
-2530 PGCDSKSDVT
+2530 
-2540 VIEALGHEW
+2540 

-2558 TCTEAGEKTYTCTRC
+2558 TCTEVGEKTYTCTRC

-2606 SHHCTRQGCDSKT
+2606 SHHCTR
-2619 EVTEIAAL
+2619 
-2627 GHEWGEGKETKAPTC
+2627 P
-2642 TEAGEKTY
+2642 
-2650 TCTRCDKTK
+2650 
-2659 TEAIEAI
+2659 
-2666 GHAYS
+2666 
-2671 EEWTV
+2671 
-2676 DKEAT
+2676 
-2681 CEEAGS
+2681 
-2687 KSHHCTRLGCD
+2687 GCD
-2698 SKSEVTEIEALGHEW
+2698 SKSEVTEIEALGHD
-2713 GEGKETKAP
+2713 
-2722 TCTEAGEKTYTC
+2722 YS
-2734 TRCNATKTEAIAA
+2734 
-2747 LGHNYD
+2747 D
-2753 TEWTVDKEATTT
+2753 EWTVDKEATTT

-2776 CGNKTDVTIIPMIK
+2776 CGDKTDVTIIPMIK

-2899 PDNIIN
+2899 PENIIN

-2927 SVDYNEND
+2927 PVDYNAND

-2954 IIKNTEDNNQSAIPD
+2954 IIKNTEDNNQSVIPD

>member
-1 MKKSVMKKGWFKRI
+1 MKKSVRKKGWFKRI

-44 SMSAIWT
+44 NSSASWSMS
-51 YADTNDKMFDSNGNK
+51 DKMYKEGDSENTVSELNK
-66 VTQLQKNSGKL
+66 AKGTLVNSNNDELILDATSAKITNRNQDFQVNTDL
-77 LNSDN
+77 VLTFPLVENARTCTITIQSY
-82 NELTVDATSGKFAS
+82 NELTND
-96 NGSNAYQTNAGTLF
+96 NIEIAGMSDYVF
-110 TFPIVKGAGRCT
+110 TT
-122 ITLKSES
+122 
-129 TLTASDIELDGMQD
+129 D
-143 TTVQAKG
+143 TTTSYKSYIIKG
-150 NKIYEITGYVNNG
+150 VVNKGVTEVS
-163 AENVALKV
+163 VKLKL
-171 GVNTYLYSIQIDSST
+171 NTYFNSIKIDSST
-186 STATTSAAFSDN
+186 STATTSAAFSAD
-198 KLNDFKTSTDK
+198 KLSGFETGKT
-209 KISAVWDYSTNNT
+209 ISAEWNYSNGTISDSGSNT
-222 MTAAA
+222 QIYNKT
-227 NNTTATVIQSGKG
+227 GK
-240 TYTNADGDV
+240 YTNKDGDV
-249 LYIDASKGKF
+249 LYIDASKENGAAFKLDSS
-259 YPDAS
+259 YS
-264 NKRIQINT
+264 RIQLNKGVEIN
-272 GTKLYVPVIGDKAVI
+272 VPVVGDKAVI
-287 TLIVNKNNISAVD
+287 TLLLSKNY
-300 NTKDILS
+300 TGTTTEDILTDS
-307 SYWKVSGRTV
+307 MISINDNSNLLYKKCTSNEKYDDNYRKIEITCYLSGAEGEITV
-317 RKAECISNTKL
+317 ISNVAK
-328 DGSYNT
+328 N
-334 VTIEC
+334 
-339 YLTGDEGDIELESVY
+339 YLQSLS
-354 NSSTYIQSVSVECM
+354 IQCE
-368 ELEKTSIKGTITSS
+368 ELEKTSIKGTITSA

-393 VNKTTGLQYSGI
+393 VNKTTGQQYSGI
-405 ISDNMYSV
+405 ISDSMYSV
-413 EVPVEDEEM
+413 DVPVEDEEM

-485 FLTDADREYVPEVVM
+485 FLTDADTEYVPEVVM

-506 YSARVEEGVTYN
+506 YSARVEKGVTYN

-539 EDGTLDITA
+539 EDGVLDITA

-559 LPDEPDL
+559 LPDKPDL

-688 VVPVTGRCTVS
+688 VVLVTGRCTVS

-895 GLAISIT
+895 GLAISVT

-908 RQLVYKYTSTEL
+908 QQLVYKYTSTEL
-920 FKTDKYATAV
+920 FKTDKVATAV

-956 YDQNKCYKAKGT
+956 YDQNKCYKAEGT

-981 SREYIDVSW
+981 TREYIDVSW

-1139 CRVDNYSN
+1139 GKIDNYSN

-1177 RSYNTIYDGKL
+1177 RSYNTVYDGKL

-1475 EDGCSGNKYYLAR
+1475 EDGCSGSKYYLAR

-1899 CIMDAQNLRNYRL
+1899 CIMDAQNLRNYRQ

-1951 VLISGNGSSAA
+1951 ALISGNGSSAA

-2013 YAADSLSTEVQPYMG
+2013 YAADRLSTEVQPYTG

-2041 RTSYNDL
+2041 RTSYNDS

-2081 GETKTEEVAALGHSY
+2081 GETKTEEIAALGHSY

-2115 HHCTRPGCDSKTEV
+2115 HHCTRPGCDSKSDV
-2129 TEIAALG
+2129 TVIEALG
-2136 HEWGEGKETKAPTCT
+2136 HEWGEGKETKAPTCTEAGEKTYTCTRCDKTKTEAIEALGHTYSEEWTVDKEATCEEAGSKSHHCTRPGCDSKSEVTEITALGHEWGEGTETKAPTCT

-2199 CTRPGCDSKTDVT
+2199 CTRPGCDSKS
-2212 VIEAL
+2212 E
-2217 GHEWGEGIETKA
+2217 
-2229 PKCTEAGEKTYTCT
+2229 
-2243 RCDKT
+2243 
-2248 KTEAIEALGHA
+2248 
-2259 YSDEWTV
+2259 
-2266 DKEATCEEAG
+2266 
-2276 SKSHH
+2276 
-2281 CTRPGCDSKS
+2281 
-2291 DVTVIEALGHEWGE
+2291 VTVIEALGHEWGE

-2358 SKSHHCTRPGCDSK
+2358 SKSHHCTRLGCDSK
-2372 TEVTEIAALGHE
+2372 T
-2384 WGEGTETKAPT
+2384 
-2395 CTEAGEKTYTCTR
+2395 
-2408 CDKTKTEAIEAL
+2408 
-2420 GHAYSEEW
+2420 
-2428 TVDKEASCEEAGSKS
+2428 
-2443 HHCTRPGCDSKSDVT
+2443 DVT
-2458 VIEALG
+2458 VIEALV

-2486 TCTRCDATKTEAI
+2486 TCTRCNKTKTEAI
-2499 EALGHAYSEEW
+2499 EALGHAYSDEW

-2530 PGCDSKSDVT
+2530 PGCDSKTDVT

-2549 SEGKETKAP
+2549 SEGTETKAP
-2558 TCTEAGEKTYTCTRC
+2558 TCTEVGEKTYTCTRC
-2573 DKTKTEAIEALGH
+2573 NA
-2586 AYSEEWTVDKE
+2586 
-2597 ATCEEAGSK
+2597 
-2606 SHHCTRQGCDSKT
+2606 
-2619 EVTEIAAL
+2619 
-2627 GHEWGEGKETKAPTC
+2627 
-2642 TEAGEKTY
+2642 
-2650 TCTRCDKTK
+2650 TK

-2713 GEGKETKAP
+2713 GEGKETKSP

-2734 TRCNATKTEAIAA
+2734 TRCNATKKEAIEALGHAYSDEWTVDREATCEEAGSKSHHCTRPGCDSKSDVTIIEALGHEWSEGKETKAPTCTEAGEKTYTCTRCSATKTEEVAA
-2747 LGHNYD
+2747 LGHDYSD
-2753 TEWTVDKEATTT
+2753 EWTVDKEATTT

-2776 CGNKTDVTIIPMIK
+2776 CGDKTDVTIIPMIK

-2899 PDNIIN
+2899 PENIIN

-2954 IIKNTEDNNQSAIPD
+2954 IIKNTEDNNQSVIPD

>member
-1 MKKSVMKKGWFKRI
+1 MKKSVRKKGWFKRI

-51 YADTNDKMFDSNGNK
+51 YTDTNDKMFDSNGNK
-66 VTQLQKNSGKL
+66 VTKLEGNSGKL

-129 TLTASDIELDGMQD
+129 TLTASNIELDGMQD

-150 NKIYEITGYVNNG
+150 NKIYEITGYVNSG

-368 ELEKTSIKGTITSS
+368 EFEKTSIKGTITSA

-387 GTSVVA
+387 GTSVVV
-393 VNKTTGLQYSGI
+393 VNKTTGMQYSGI
-405 ISDNMYSV
+405 ISDSMYSV
-413 EVPVEDEEM
+413 DVPVEDEEM

-436 SGITSVKV
+436 NGITSVKI
-444 SKEASGQVTADITIM
+444 SKEASSQVTADITIM

-485 FLTDADREYVPEVVM
+485 FLTDADKEYVPEVVM

-566 TGKNIIYT
+566 TEKNIIYT

-599 YTLTIGGDFIAQP
+599 YTLTIGGDFISQP

-624 SGEVT
+624 AGEVT
-629 QKVIFEQITSWS
+629 QKVTFEQITSWS

-654 QNNTGYYNGLYIDAS
+654 QNSTGYYNGLYIDAS

-674 ASGDKAQFNGGTKI
+674 ASGDGAKAQFNGGTKI

-704 GMYALYTIGGEA
+704 GAYALYTIGGEA

-737 IVSTGGDAY
+737 IVSTAQGKDSAY

-826 NSCGNSSSNG
+826 NSCGDNSSNG

-849 AGIRKSTELKQIYYK
+849 AGIRKSTELKQVYYK

-895 GLAISIT
+895 GLAISVT

-920 FKTDKYATAV
+920 FKTDKAATAV

-945 MKYEAADGTVL
+945 MKYEAADGKVL
-956 YDQNKCYKAKGT
+956 YDQNKCYKAEGT

-981 SREYIDVSW
+981 TREYIDVSW

-1086 NGADTY
+1086 NEADTY
-1092 ELYRYSYDETSDNAK
+1092 EVYRYSYDETSDNAK
-1107 LIATISECA
+1107 LIATVSECT

-1139 CRVDNYSN
+1139 GKIDNYSN

-1177 RSYNTIYDGKL
+1177 RSYNTVYDGKL

-1263 SAYDGTDGEQVNG
+1263 SAYDGTDGAEVNG

-1283 QAAVNSVDKANTKRV
+1283 QAAVNSVDKSNTKRV

-1305 DYNEHLVVS
+1305 NYNEHLVVS

-1329 IYYDVNEL
+1329 IYYDVKEL

-1385 SDADNASYINIR
+1385 SDADNASYINVR

-1599 ENDGDDTGLYKY
+1599 ESDSDDTGLYKY

-1683 TAHKNYPI
+1683 TAHQKYPI

-1750 ETSGGYDR
+1750 ETNGGYDR

-1827 DGYAYYKHLLESGM
+1827 DGYAYYKHLRESGM
-1841 THEQICNY
+1841 THEHICNY
-1849 AYGQKKTHLLGQSDE
+1849 AYGQKKTHLLGQSDK

-1946 SGMTN
+1946 SGITN

-2004 ALPYSDYVL
+2004 ALPYRNYVL
-2013 YAADSLSTEVQPYMG
+2013 YAADSLSTEVQPYTG

-2041 RTSYNDL
+2041 RTSYNDTSIE
-2048 PLVHKEH
+2048 HTEH
-2055 VWNDGEISKDSTCTE
+2055 VWNDGEISKEATCAE
-2070 AGEKVYTCKVC
+2070 AGEKIYTCKVC
-2081 GETKTEEVAALGHSY
+2081 GETKTEAIEALGHAY

-2115 HHCTRPGCDSKTEV
+2115 HHCTRPGCDSKSEV

-2136 HEWGEGKETKAPTCT
+2136 HEWGEGKETKAPTCTEAGEKTYTCTRCNATKTEEVAALGHAYSEEWTVDKEATCEEAGSKSHHCTRPDCDSKSEVTEIEALGHEWGEGKETKAPTCTEAGEKTYTCTRCNATKTEAIEALGHAYSDEWTVDKEATCEEAGSKSHHCTRSGCDSKSEVTEIEALGHEWGEGKETKAPTCTEAGEKTYTCTRCDKTKTEEVAALGHAYSEEWTVDKEATCEEAGSKSHHCTRPGCDSKSEVTVIEALGHEWGEGKETKSPTCT

-2199 CTRPGCDSKTDVT
+2199 CTRPD
-2212 VIEAL
+2212 
-2217 GHEWGEGIETKA
+2217 
-2229 PKCTEAGEKTYTCT
+2229 
-2243 RCDKT
+2243 
-2248 KTEAIEALGHA
+2248 
-2259 YSDEWTV
+2259 
-2266 DKEATCEEAG
+2266 
-2276 SKSHH
+2276 
-2281 CTRPGCDSKS
+2281 CDSKS
-2291 DVTVIEALGHEWGE
+2291 EVTEIEALGHEWGE

-2320 TYTCTRCDATKTE
+2320 TYTCTRCEKTKTE

-2358 SKSHHCTRPGCDSK
+2358 SKSHHCTRPGCD
-2372 TEVTEIAALGHE
+2372 G
-2384 WGEGTETKAPT
+2384 
-2395 CTEAGEKTYTCTR
+2395 
-2408 CDKTKTEAIEAL
+2408 
-2420 GHAYSEEW
+2420 
-2428 TVDKEASCEEAGSKS
+2428 
-2443 HHCTRPGCDSKSDVT
+2443 KSDIT

-2464 HEWGEGKETKAP
+2464 
-2476 TCTEAGEKTY
+2476 Y
-2486 TCTRCDATKTEAI
+2486 
-2499 EALGHAYSEEW
+2499 
-2510 TVDKEATCEEA
+2510 
-2521 GSKSHHCTR
+2521 
-2530 PGCDSKSDVT
+2530 
-2540 VIEALGHEW
+2540 
-2549 SEGKETKAP
+2549 
-2558 TCTEAGEKTYTCTRC
+2558 
-2573 DKTKTEAIEALGH
+2573 
-2586 AYSEEWTVDKE
+2586 
-2597 ATCEEAGSK
+2597 
-2606 SHHCTRQGCDSKT
+2606 
-2619 EVTEIAAL
+2619 
-2627 GHEWGEGKETKAPTC
+2627 
-2642 TEAGEKTY
+2642 
-2650 TCTRCDKTK
+2650 
-2659 TEAIEAI
+2659 
-2666 GHAYS
+2666 
-2671 EEWTV
+2671 
-2676 DKEAT
+2676 
-2681 CEEAGS
+2681 
-2687 KSHHCTRLGCD
+2687 
-2698 SKSEVTEIEALGHEW
+2698 EW

-2734 TRCNATKTEAIAA
+2734 TRCNATKTEEVAA
-2747 LGHNYD
+2747 LGHDYSD
-2753 TEWTVDKEATTT
+2753 EWTVDKEATTT

-2776 CGNKTDVTIIPMIK
+2776 CGDKTDVTIIPMIK
-2790 ADVSINVEVVKK
+2790 TDVSINVEVVKK
-2802 EDTPDT
+2802 EDAPDT

-2854 KLIDN
+2854 KLIHN

-2914 SVIRIHNGESENI
+2914 SVIRIHNGEAENI

>member
-1 MKKSVMKKGWFKRI
+1 MKKSVRKKGWFKRI

-51 YADTNDKMFDSNGNK
+51 YADTNDKMYDSNGNK
-66 VTQLQKNSGKL
+66 VTKLQKNSGKL

-272 GTKLYVPVIGDKAVI
+272 GTKLYVPVIGDKAII

-405 ISDNMYSV
+405 ISDSMYSV
-413 EVPVEDEEM
+413 DVPVEDEEM

-436 SGITSVKV
+436 NGITSVKI
-444 SKEASGQVTADITIM
+444 SKEASSQVTADITIM

-472 IADEY
+472 IADGY

-485 FLTDADREYVPEVVM
+485 FLTEADTEYVPEVVM

-506 YSARVEEGVTYN
+506 YSARVEEGVTYS
-518 VVLTGADD
+518 VTLTGVDD
-526 YEITSAHSGVSYT
+526 YEITSAHSGISYT
-539 EDGTLDITA
+539 EDGVLDITA

-559 LPDEPDL
+559 LPDKPDL

-599 YTLTIGGDFIAQP
+599 YTLTIGGDFISQP

-624 SGEVT
+624 AGEVT

-674 ASGDKAQFNGGTKI
+674 AAGNKAQFNGGTKI

-699 VEAYS
+699 VEAHS
-704 GMYALYTIGGEA
+704 GEYALYTIGGEA

-737 IVSTGGDAY
+737 IVSTAQGNASAY

-754 DAKEV
+754 DAREV

-826 NSCGNSSSNG
+826 NSCGNNSSNG

-849 AGIRKSTELKQIYYK
+849 AGIRKSTELKQVYYK

-895 GLAISIT
+895 GLAISVT

-908 RQLVYKYTSTEL
+908 QQLVYKYTSTEL
-920 FKTDKYATAV
+920 FKTDKAATAV

-945 MKYEAADGTVL
+945 MKYEAADGKVL

-981 SREYIDVSW
+981 TREYIDVSW

-1139 CRVDNYSN
+1139 GKIDNYSN

-1177 RSYNTIYDGKL
+1177 RSYNTVYDGKL

-1263 SAYDGTDGEQVNG
+1263 SAYDGTDGAEVNG

-1827 DGYAYYKHLLESGM
+1827 DGYAYYKHLRESGM

-1946 SGMTN
+1946 SGITN

-1981 KVALN
+1981 KVTLN

-2013 YAADSLSTEVQPYMG
+2013 YAADSLSTEVQPYTG

-2041 RTSYNDL
+2041 RTSYNDS

-2070 AGEKVYTCKVC
+2070 AGEKIYTCKVC
-2081 GETKTEEVAALGHSY
+2081 GETKTEAIEALGHAY

-2115 HHCTRPGCDSKTEV
+2115 HHCTRLGCDSKSEV
-2129 TEIAALG
+2129 TEIEALG

-2199 CTRPGCDSKTDVT
+2199 CTRPGCDSKTEVT
-2212 VIEAL
+2212 EIAAL
-2217 GHEWGEGIETKA
+2217 GHEWGEGT
-2229 PKCTEAGEKTYTCT
+2229 
-2243 RCDKT
+2243 
-2248 KTEAIEALGHA
+2248 
-2259 YSDEWTV
+2259 
-2266 DKEATCEEAG
+2266 
-2276 SKSHH
+2276 
-2281 CTRPGCDSKS
+2281 
-2291 DVTVIEALGHEWGE
+2291 
-2305 GKETK
+2305 ETK

-2320 TYTCTRCDATKTE
+2320 TYTCTRCNATKTE

-2428 TVDKEASCEEAGSKS
+2428 TVDKEA
-2443 HHCTRPGCDSKSDVT
+2443 
-2458 VIEALG
+2458 
-2464 HEWGEGKETKAP
+2464 
-2476 TCTEAGEKTY
+2476 
-2486 TCTRCDATKTEAI
+2486 
-2499 EALGHAYSEEW
+2499 
-2510 TVDKEATCEEA
+2510 TCEEA

-2530 PGCDSKSDVT
+2530 SGCDSKS
-2540 VIEALGHEW
+2540 
-2549 SEGKETKAP
+2549 
-2558 TCTEAGEKTYTCTRC
+2558 
-2573 DKTKTEAIEALGH
+2573 
-2586 AYSEEWTVDKE
+2586 
-2597 ATCEEAGSK
+2597 
-2606 SHHCTRQGCDSKT
+2606 

-2642 TEAGEKTY
+2642 TEVGEKTY

-2659 TEAIEAI
+2659 TEEVAAL

-2671 EEWTV
+2671 DEWTV

-2687 KSHHCTRLGCD
+2687 KSHHCTRPDCD

-2734 TRCNATKTEAIAA
+2734 TRCNATKTEAIEALGHSYSDEWTVDKEATCEEAGSKSHHCTRSGCDSKSEVTEIEALGHEWGEGKETKAPTCTEAGEKTYTCTRCSATKTEEVAA
-2747 LGHNYD
+2747 LGHDYSD
-2753 TEWTVDKEATTT
+2753 EWTVDKEATTT

-2776 CGNKTDVTIIPMIK
+2776 CGDKTDVTIIPMIK

-2899 PDNIIN
+2899 PENIIN

-2927 SVDYNEND
+2927 PVDYNAND
-2935 NTIIFETDRFSTY
+2935 NTITFETDRFSTY

>member
-1 MKKSVMKKGWFKRI
+1 MKKSVRKKGWFKRI

-368 ELEKTSIKGTITSS
+368 ELEKTSIKGTITSA

-405 ISDNMYSV
+405 ISDSMYSV
-413 EVPVEDEEM
+413 DVPVEDEEM

-444 SKEASGQVTADITIM
+444 SKEASSQVTADITIM
-459 KLSTKMVTGNITG
+459 KLSTKTVTGNITG

-485 FLTDADREYVPEVVM
+485 FLTDADKEYVPEVVM

-559 LPDEPDL
+559 LPDEPDF

-624 SGEVT
+624 AGEVT

-737 IVSTGGDAY
+737 IVSTAQGKDSAY

-895 GLAISIT
+895 GLAISVT

-920 FKTDKYATAV
+920 FKTDKAATAV

-945 MKYEAADGTVL
+945 MKYEAADGKVL

-981 SREYIDVSW
+981 TREYIDVSW

-1139 CRVDNYSN
+1139 GKIDNYSN

-1177 RSYNTIYDGKL
+1177 RSYNTVYDGKL

-1329 IYYDVNEL
+1329 IYYDVKEL

-1372 DGSKSNESADALS
+1372 DGTKSNESADALS
-1385 SDADNASYINIR
+1385 SDADNASYINVR

-1539 INANRPQISKKKA
+1539 INANRSQISKKKA

-1637 AGSAEEFLDAIKSVK
+1637 AGSAKEFLDAIKSVK

-1864 DTSSKNITVTFANNY
+1864 DASSKNITVTFANNY

-1951 VLISGNGSSAA
+1951 ALISGNGSSAA

-2013 YAADSLSTEVQPYMG
+2013 YAADSLSTEVQPYTG

-2081 GETKTEEVAALGHSY
+2081 GETKTE
-2096 SEEWTVDK
+2096 
-2104 EATCEEAGSKS
+2104 
-2115 HHCTRPGCDSKTEV
+2115 
-2129 TEIAALG
+2129 
-2136 HEWGEGKETKAPTCT
+2136 
-2151 EAGEKTYT
+2151 
-2159 CTRCDKTKTEAIE
+2159 AIE
-2172 ALGHAYSEEWTVD
+2172 ALDHAYSE
-2185 KEATCEEAGSKSHH
+2185 
-2199 CTRPGCDSKTDVT
+2199 
-2212 VIEAL
+2212 
-2217 GHEWGEGIETKA
+2217 
-2229 PKCTEAGEKTYTCT
+2229 
-2243 RCDKT
+2243 
-2248 KTEAIEALGHA
+2248 
-2259 YSDEWTV
+2259 EWTV

-2443 HHCTRPGCDSKSDVT
+2443 HHCTRPDCDSKSEVT
-2458 VIEALG
+2458 EIAALG
-2464 HEWGEGKETKAP
+2464 HEWSEGKETKAP

-2486 TCTRCDATKTEAI
+2486 TCTRCNATKTEAI

-2666 GHAYS
+2666 GHAYSEEWTVDKEATCEEAGSKSHHCTRLGCDSKSEVTEIEALGHEWGEGKETKVPTCTEAGEKTYTCTRCDKTKTEGVAALGHAYS

-2914 SVIRIHNGESENI
+2914 SVIRIHNGEAENI

-2954 IIKNTEDNNQSAIPD
+2954 IIKNTEDNNQSVIPD

>member
-44 SMSAIWT
+44 NSSASWSMS
-51 YADTNDKMFDSNGNK
+51 DKMYKEGDSENTVSELNK
-66 VTQLQKNSGKL
+66 AKGTLVNSNNDELILDATSAKITNRNQDFQVNTDL
-77 LNSDN
+77 VLTFPLVENARTCTITIQSY
-82 NELTVDATSGKFAS
+82 NELTND
-96 NGSNAYQTNAGTLF
+96 NIEIAGMSDYVF
-110 TFPIVKGAGRCT
+110 TT
-122 ITLKSES
+122 
-129 TLTASDIELDGMQD
+129 D
-143 TTVQAKG
+143 TTTSYKSYIIKG
-150 NKIYEITGYVNNG
+150 VVNKGVTEVS
-163 AENVALKV
+163 VKLKL
-171 GVNTYLYSIQIDSST
+171 NTYFNSIKIDSST
-186 STATTSAAFSDN
+186 STATTSAAFSAD
-198 KLNDFKTSTDK
+198 KLSGFETGKT
-209 KISAVWDYSTNNT
+209 ISAEWNYSNGTISDSGSNT
-222 MTAAA
+222 QIYNKT
-227 NNTTATVIQSGKG
+227 GK
-240 TYTNADGDV
+240 YTNKDGDV
-249 LYIDASKGKF
+249 LYIDASKENGAAFKLDSS
-259 YPDAS
+259 YS
-264 NKRIQINT
+264 RIQLNKGVEIN
-272 GTKLYVPVIGDKAVI
+272 VPVVGDKAVI
-287 TLIVNKNNISAVD
+287 TLLLSKNY
-300 NTKDILS
+300 TGTTTEDILTDS
-307 SYWKVSGRTV
+307 MISINDNSNLLYKKCTSNEKYDDNYRKIEITCYLSGAEGEITV
-317 RKAECISNTKL
+317 ISNVAK
-328 DGSYNT
+328 N
-334 VTIEC
+334 
-339 YLTGDEGDIELESVY
+339 YLQSLS
-354 NSSTYIQSVSVECM
+354 IQCE

-485 FLTDADREYVPEVVM
+485 FLTDADTEYVPEVVM

-506 YSARVEEGVTYN
+506 YSARVEKGVTYN

-539 EDGTLDITA
+539 EDGVLDITA

-559 LPDEPDL
+559 LPDKPDL

-895 GLAISIT
+895 GLAISVT

-908 RQLVYKYTSTEL
+908 QQLVYKYTSTEL
-920 FKTDKYATAV
+920 FKTDKAATAV

-945 MKYEAADGTVL
+945 MKYEAADGKVL
-956 YDQNKCYKAKGT
+956 YDQNKCYKAEGT

-981 SREYIDVSW
+981 TREYIDVSW

-1139 CRVDNYSN
+1139 GNIDNYSN
-1147 PSDSVWA
+1147 PSDSVWV

-1177 RSYNTIYDGKL
+1177 RSYNTVYDGKL

-1222 TDASLSAG
+1222 TDVLLSAG

-1329 IYYDVNEL
+1329 IYYDVKEL

-1372 DGSKSNESADALS
+1372 DGTKSNESADALS
-1385 SDADNASYINIR
+1385 SDADNASYINVR

-1539 INANRPQISKKKA
+1539 INANRSQISKKKA

-1586 KYVTTQYVSDTYN
+1586 KYVITQYISDTYN

-1668 GDKEVEGYSEYKSFI
+1668 GDREVEGYSEYKSFI

-1696 ISSGVSMLKL
+1696 IRSGVSMLKL

-1827 DGYAYYKHLLESGM
+1827 DGYAYYKHLRESGM

-1946 SGMTN
+1946 SGITN

-1970 IYMLDGKQAEL
+1970 IYMLDGKQADL
-1981 KVALN
+1981 KVTLN

-2013 YAADSLSTEVQPYMG
+2013 YAADSLSTEVQPYTG

-2041 RTSYNDL
+2041 RTSYNDS

-2115 HHCTRPGCDSKTEV
+2115 HHCTRPDCDSKSEV
-2129 TEIAALG
+2129 TEIAALGHEWGEGKETKAPTCTEAGEKTYTCTRCNATKTEAIEALGHAYSEEWTVDKEATCEEAGSKSHHCTRPGCDSKSEVTEIEALGHEWGEGKETKAPTCTEAGEKTYTCTRCSATKTEEVAALGHAYSEEWTVDREATCEEAGSKSHHCTRPDCDSKSEVTEIEALG

-2199 CTRPGCDSKTDVT
+2199 CTRLGCDSKTDVT
-2212 VIEAL
+2212 V
-2217 GHEWGEGIETKA
+2217 
-2229 PKCTEAGEKTYTCT
+2229 
-2243 RCDKT
+2243 
-2248 KTEAIEALGHA
+2248 
-2259 YSDEWTV
+2259 
-2266 DKEATCEEAG
+2266 
-2276 SKSHH
+2276 
-2281 CTRPGCDSKS
+2281 
-2291 DVTVIEALGHEWGE
+2291 
-2305 GKETK
+2305 
-2310 APTCTEAGEK
+2310 
-2320 TYTCTRCDATKTE
+2320 
-2333 AIEALGHAYS
+2333 
-2343 EEWTVDKEATCEEAG
+2343 
-2358 SKSHHCTRPGCDSK
+2358 
-2372 TEVTEIAALGHE
+2372 
-2384 WGEGTETKAPT
+2384 
-2395 CTEAGEKTYTCTR
+2395 
-2408 CDKTKTEAIEAL
+2408 
-2420 GHAYSEEW
+2420 
-2428 TVDKEASCEEAGSKS
+2428 
-2443 HHCTRPGCDSKSDVT
+2443 
-2458 VIEALG
+2458 
-2464 HEWGEGKETKAP
+2464 
-2476 TCTEAGEKTY
+2476 
-2486 TCTRCDATKTEAI
+2486 
-2499 EALGHAYSEEW
+2499 
-2510 TVDKEATCEEA
+2510 
-2521 GSKSHHCTR
+2521 
-2530 PGCDSKSDVT
+2530 
-2540 VIEALGHEW
+2540 
-2549 SEGKETKAP
+2549 
-2558 TCTEAGEKTYTCTRC
+2558 
-2573 DKTKTEAIEALGH
+2573 
-2586 AYSEEWTVDKE
+2586 
-2597 ATCEEAGSK
+2597 
-2606 SHHCTRQGCDSKT
+2606 
-2619 EVTEIAAL
+2619 
-2627 GHEWGEGKETKAPTC
+2627 
-2642 TEAGEKTY
+2642 
-2650 TCTRCDKTK
+2650 
-2659 TEAIEAI
+2659 
-2666 GHAYS
+2666 
-2671 EEWTV
+2671 
-2676 DKEAT
+2676 
-2681 CEEAGS
+2681 
-2687 KSHHCTRLGCD
+2687 
-2698 SKSEVTEIEALGHEW
+2698 IEALGHEW

-2734 TRCNATKTEAIAA
+2734 TRCNATKTEEVAA
-2747 LGHNYD
+2747 LGHDYSD
-2753 TEWTVDKEATTT
+2753 EWTVDKEATTT

-2776 CGNKTDVTIIPMIK
+2776 CGDKTDVTIIPMIK

-2899 PDNIIN
+2899 PENIIN

-2927 SVDYNEND
+2927 PVDYNAND

-2954 IIKNTEDNNQSAIPD
+2954 IIKNTEDNNQSVIPD

>member
-1 MKKSVMKKGWFKRI
+1 MKKSVRKKGWFKRI

-44 SMSAIWT
+44 NSSASWSMS
-51 YADTNDKMFDSNGNK
+51 DKMYKEGDSENTVSELNK
-66 VTQLQKNSGKL
+66 AKGTLVNSNNDELILDATSAKITNRNQDFQVNTDL
-77 LNSDN
+77 VLTFPLVENARTCTITIQSY
-82 NELTVDATSGKFAS
+82 NELTND
-96 NGSNAYQTNAGTLF
+96 NIEIAGMSDYVF
-110 TFPIVKGAGRCT
+110 TT
-122 ITLKSES
+122 
-129 TLTASDIELDGMQD
+129 D
-143 TTVQAKG
+143 TTTSYKSYIIKG
-150 NKIYEITGYVNNG
+150 VVNKGVTEVS
-163 AENVALKV
+163 VKLKL
-171 GVNTYLYSIQIDSST
+171 NTYFNSIKIDSST
-186 STATTSAAFSDN
+186 STATTSAAFSAD
-198 KLNDFKTSTDK
+198 KLSGFETGKT
-209 KISAVWDYSTNNT
+209 ISAEWNYSNGTISDSGSNT
-222 MTAAA
+222 QIYNKT
-227 NNTTATVIQSGKG
+227 GK
-240 TYTNADGDV
+240 YTNKDGDV
-249 LYIDASKGKF
+249 LYIDASKENGAAFKLDSS
-259 YPDAS
+259 YS
-264 NKRIQINT
+264 RIQLNKGVEIN
-272 GTKLYVPVIGDKAVI
+272 VPVVGDKAVI
-287 TLIVNKNNISAVD
+287 TLLLSKNY
-300 NTKDILS
+300 TGTTTEDILTDS
-307 SYWKVSGRTV
+307 MISINDNSNLLYKKCTSNEKYDDNYRKIEITCYLSGAEGEITV
-317 RKAECISNTKL
+317 ISNVAK
-328 DGSYNT
+328 N
-334 VTIEC
+334 
-339 YLTGDEGDIELESVY
+339 YLQSLS
-354 NSSTYIQSVSVECM
+354 IQCE
-368 ELEKTSIKGTITSS
+368 ELEKTSIKGTITSA

-393 VNKTTGLQYSGI
+393 VNKTTGQQYSGI

-485 FLTDADREYVPEVVM
+485 FLTDADTEYVPEVVM

-506 YSARVEEGVTYN
+506 YSARVEKGVTYN

-539 EDGTLDITA
+539 EDGVLDITA

-559 LPDEPDL
+559 LPDKPDL

-699 VEAYS
+699 VEAHS
-704 GMYALYTIGGEA
+704 GEYALYTIGGEA

-737 IVSTGGDAY
+737 IVSTAQGNASAY

-754 DAKEV
+754 DAREV

-826 NSCGNSSSNG
+826 NSCGNNSSNG

-849 AGIRKSTELKQIYYK
+849 AGIRKSTELKQVYYK

-895 GLAISIT
+895 GLAISVT

-908 RQLVYKYTSTEL
+908 QQLVYKYTSTEL
-920 FKTDKYATAV
+920 FKTDKAATAV

-981 SREYIDVSW
+981 TREYIDVSW

-1017 ESALTDTSYRYIL
+1017 ESALTDTSYRYVL

-1059 YIRPALDKPVLST
+1059 YIRPALDKPVLSI
-1072 LSTSDKINVAWDKV
+1072 LSTSDKINVAWGKV
-1086 NGADTY
+1086 NEADTY

-1139 CRVDNYSN
+1139 GRIDNYSN

-1177 RSYNTIYDGKL
+1177 RSYNTVYDGKL

-1222 TDASLSAG
+1222 TDVLLSAG

-1283 QAAVNSVDKANTKRV
+1283 QAAVNSVDKSNTKRV

-1305 DYNEHLVVS
+1305 NYNEHLVVS

-1329 IYYDVNEL
+1329 IYYDVKEL
-1337 AGGDMDKRCAVRIE
+1337 AGGDMAKRCAVRIE

-1372 DGSKSNESADALS
+1372 DGTKSNESADALS
-1385 SDADNASYINIR
+1385 SDADNASYINVR

-1423 DFIYGNE
+1423 DFIYGGE

-1453 CAPKTSADA
+1453 CAPRTSADA

-1475 EDGCSGNKYYLAR
+1475 EDGCSGSKYYLAR

-1586 KYVTTQYVSDTYN
+1586 KYVITQYISDTYN

-1668 GDKEVEGYSEYKSFI
+1668 GDREVEGYSEYKSFI

-1696 ISSGVSMLKL
+1696 IRSGVSMLKL

-1827 DGYAYYKHLLESGM
+1827 DGYAYYKHLRESGM

-1917 AGSEYAQKIVS
+1917 AGSEYARKIVS

-1946 SGMTN
+1946 SGITN

-1970 IYMLDGKQAEL
+1970 IYMLDGKQADL
-1981 KVALN
+1981 KVTLN

-2013 YAADSLSTEVQPYMG
+2013 YAADSLSTEVQPYTG

-2041 RTSYNDL
+2041 RTSYNDS

-2129 TEIAALG
+2129 TEIEALG

-2159 CTRCDKTKTEAIE
+2159 CTRCNATKTEEIA
-2172 ALGHAYSEEWTVD
+2172 ALGHSYSEEWTVD

-2199 CTRPGCDSKTDVT
+2199 CTRPGCDSKSEVT
-2212 VIEAL
+2212 EIAAL
-2217 GHEWGEGIETKA
+2217 GHEWGEGKETKE
-2229 PKCTEAGEKTYTCT
+2229 PTCTEAGEKTYTCT

-2281 CTRPGCDSKS
+2281 CTRPDCDSKSEVTEIAALGHEWGEGKETKAPTCTETGEKTYTCTRCNATKTEAIEALGHAYSDEWTVDKEATCEEAGSKSHHCTRLGCDSKS
-2291 DVTVIEALGHEWGE
+2291 EVTEIAALGHEWGE

-2320 TYTCTRCDATKTE
+2320 TYTCTRCDKTKTEAIEALGHAYSDEWTVDKEATCEEAGSKSHHCTRQGCDSKTEVTEIAALGHEWSEGKETKAPTCTEAGEKTYTCTRCNATKTE

-2358 SKSHHCTRPGCDSK
+2358 SKSHHCTR
-2372 TEVTEIAALGHE
+2372 L
-2384 WGEGTETKAPT
+2384 
-2395 CTEAGEKTYTCTR
+2395 
-2408 CDKTKTEAIEAL
+2408 
-2420 GHAYSEEW
+2420 
-2428 TVDKEASCEEAGSKS
+2428 
-2443 HHCTRPGCDSKSDVT
+2443 GCDSKSEVT
-2458 VIEALG
+2458 EIEALG

-2486 TCTRCDATKTEAI
+2486 TCTRCDKTKTEEVAALGHAYSDEWTVDKEASCEEAGSKSHHCTRPGCDSKTEVTEIAALGHEWGEGKETKAPTCTEAGEKTYTCTRCNATKTEAI

-2558 TCTEAGEKTYTCTRC
+2558 TCTEAGEKIYTCTRC
-2573 DKTKTEAIEALGH
+2573 SATKTE
-2586 AYSEEWTVDKE
+2586 
-2597 ATCEEAGSK
+2597 
-2606 SHHCTRQGCDSKT
+2606 
-2619 EVTEIAAL
+2619 EVAAL
-2627 GHEWGEGKETKAPTC
+2627 GH
-2642 TEAGEKTY
+2642 
-2650 TCTRCDKTK
+2650 D
-2659 TEAIEAI
+2659 
-2666 GHAYS
+2666 YS
-2671 EEWTV
+2671 
-2676 DKEAT
+2676 D
-2681 CEEAGS
+2681 
-2687 KSHHCTRLGCD
+2687 
-2698 SKSEVTEIEALGHEW
+2698 
-2713 GEGKETKAP
+2713 
-2722 TCTEAGEKTYTC
+2722 
-2734 TRCNATKTEAIAA
+2734 
-2747 LGHNYD
+2747 
-2753 TEWTVDKEATTT
+2753 EWTVDKEATTT

-2776 CGNKTDVTIIPMIK
+2776 CGDKTDVTIIPMIK

-2914 SVIRIHNGESENI
+2914 SVIRIHNGEAENI

-2954 IIKNTEDNNQSAIPD
+2954 IIKNTEDNNQSVIPD

>member
-1 MKKSVMKKGWFKRI
+1 MKKSVRKKGWFKRI

-44 SMSAIWT
+44 NSSASWSMS
-51 YADTNDKMFDSNGNK
+51 DKMYKEGDSENTVSELNK
-66 VTQLQKNSGKL
+66 AKGTLVNSNNDELILDATSAKITNRNQDFQVNTDL
-77 LNSDN
+77 VLTFPLVENARTCTITIQSY
-82 NELTVDATSGKFAS
+82 NELTND
-96 NGSNAYQTNAGTLF
+96 NIEIAGMSDYVF
-110 TFPIVKGAGRCT
+110 TT
-122 ITLKSES
+122 
-129 TLTASDIELDGMQD
+129 D
-143 TTVQAKG
+143 TTTSYKSYIIKG
-150 NKIYEITGYVNNG
+150 VVNKGVTEVS
-163 AENVALKV
+163 VKLKL
-171 GVNTYLYSIQIDSST
+171 NTYFNSIKIDSST
-186 STATTSAAFSDN
+186 STATTSAAFSAD
-198 KLNDFKTSTDK
+198 KLSGFETGKT
-209 KISAVWDYSTNNT
+209 ISAEWNYSNGTISDSGSNT
-222 MTAAA
+222 QIYNKT
-227 NNTTATVIQSGKG
+227 GK
-240 TYTNADGDV
+240 YTNKDGDV
-249 LYIDASKGKF
+249 LYIDASKENGAAFKLDSS
-259 YPDAS
+259 YS
-264 NKRIQINT
+264 RIQLNKGVEIN
-272 GTKLYVPVIGDKAVI
+272 VPVVGDKAVI
-287 TLIVNKNNISAVD
+287 TLLLSKNY
-300 NTKDILS
+300 TGTTTEDILTDS
-307 SYWKVSGRTV
+307 MISINDNSNLLYKKCTSNEKYDDNYRKIEITCYLSGAEGEITV
-317 RKAECISNTKL
+317 ISNVAK
-328 DGSYNT
+328 N
-334 VTIEC
+334 
-339 YLTGDEGDIELESVY
+339 YLQSLS
-354 NSSTYIQSVSVECM
+354 IQCE
-368 ELEKTSIKGTITSS
+368 ELEKTSIKGTITSA

-393 VNKTTGLQYSGI
+393 VNKTTGQQYSGI
-405 ISDNMYSV
+405 ISDSMYSV
-413 EVPVEDEEM
+413 DVPVEDEEM

-436 SGITSVKV
+436 NGITSVKI
-444 SKEASGQVTADITIM
+444 SKEASSQVTADITIM

-472 IADEY
+472 IADGY

-485 FLTDADREYVPEVVM
+485 FLTEADTEYVPEVVM

-506 YSARVEEGVTYN
+506 YSARVEKGVTYN

-526 YEITSAHSGVSYT
+526 YEITSAHSGISYT
-539 EDGTLDITA
+539 EDGVLDITA

-559 LPDEPDL
+559 LPDKPDL

-574 YTNKDNSRY
+574 YTNKDDSRY

-826 NSCGNSSSNG
+826 NSCGDNSSNG

-849 AGIRKSTELKQIYYK
+849 AGIRKSTELKQVYYK

-895 GLAISIT
+895 GLAISVT

-920 FKTDKYATAV
+920 FKTDKDATAV

-945 MKYEAADGTVL
+945 MKYEAADGKVL
-956 YDQNKCYKAKGT
+956 YDQNKCYKAEGT

-981 SREYIDVSW
+981 TREYIDVSW

-1017 ESALTDTSYRYIL
+1017 ESALTDTSYRYVL

-1086 NGADTY
+1086 NEADTY
-1092 ELYRYSYDETSDNAK
+1092 EVYRYSYDETSDNAK
-1107 LIATISECA
+1107 LIATISECT

-1125 MPYYYYVIAYSHID
+1125 MPYYYYVIAYSHINGKI
-1139 CRVDNYSN
+1139 DNYSN

-1177 RSYNTIYDGKL
+1177 RSYNTVYDGKL

-2013 YAADSLSTEVQPYMG
+2013 YAADSLSTEVQPYTG

-2081 GETKTEEVAALGHSY
+2081 GETKTEEIAALGHSY

-2115 HHCTRPGCDSKTEV
+2115 HHCTRPGCDSKTDV
-2129 TEIAALG
+2129 TEIAALGHEWGEGKETKAPTCTEAGEKTYTCTRCNATKTEEIAALGHSYSEEWTVDKEATCEEAGSKSHHCTRLGCDSKTDVTVIEALGHEWGEGKETKAPTCTEAGEKTYTCTRCNKTKTEAIEALGHAYSEEWTVDKEATCEEAGSKSHHCTRPDCDSKSDVTVIEALG

-2199 CTRPGCDSKTDVT
+2199 CTRPGCDSK
-2212 VIEAL
+2212 
-2217 GHEWGEGIETKA
+2217 
-2229 PKCTEAGEKTYTCT
+2229 
-2243 RCDKT
+2243 
-2248 KTEAIEALGHA
+2248 
-2259 YSDEWTV
+2259 
-2266 DKEATCEEAG
+2266 
-2276 SKSHH
+2276 
-2281 CTRPGCDSKS
+2281 S
-2291 DVTVIEALGHEWGE
+2291 DVTI
-2305 GKETK
+2305 
-2310 APTCTEAGEK
+2310 
-2320 TYTCTRCDATKTE
+2320 
-2333 AIEALGHAYS
+2333 
-2343 EEWTVDKEATCEEAG
+2343 
-2358 SKSHHCTRPGCDSK
+2358 
-2372 TEVTEIAALGHE
+2372 
-2384 WGEGTETKAPT
+2384 
-2395 CTEAGEKTYTCTR
+2395 
-2408 CDKTKTEAIEAL
+2408 
-2420 GHAYSEEW
+2420 
-2428 TVDKEASCEEAGSKS
+2428 
-2443 HHCTRPGCDSKSDVT
+2443 
-2458 VIEALG
+2458 
-2464 HEWGEGKETKAP
+2464 
-2476 TCTEAGEKTY
+2476 
-2486 TCTRCDATKTEAI
+2486 
-2499 EALGHAYSEEW
+2499 
-2510 TVDKEATCEEA
+2510 
-2521 GSKSHHCTR
+2521 
-2530 PGCDSKSDVT
+2530 
-2540 VIEALGHEW
+2540 IEALGHEW

-2573 DKTKTEAIEALGH
+2573 SATKTE
-2586 AYSEEWTVDKE
+2586 
-2597 ATCEEAGSK
+2597 
-2606 SHHCTRQGCDSKT
+2606 
-2619 EVTEIAAL
+2619 EVAAL
-2627 GHEWGEGKETKAPTC
+2627 GH
-2642 TEAGEKTY
+2642 
-2650 TCTRCDKTK
+2650 D
-2659 TEAIEAI
+2659 
-2666 GHAYS
+2666 YS
-2671 EEWTV
+2671 
-2676 DKEAT
+2676 D
-2681 CEEAGS
+2681 
-2687 KSHHCTRLGCD
+2687 
-2698 SKSEVTEIEALGHEW
+2698 
-2713 GEGKETKAP
+2713 
-2722 TCTEAGEKTYTC
+2722 
-2734 TRCNATKTEAIAA
+2734 
-2747 LGHNYD
+2747 
-2753 TEWTVDKEATTT
+2753 EWTVDKEATTT

-2776 CGNKTDVTIIPMIK
+2776 CGDKTDVTIIPMIK

-2899 PDNIIN
+2899 PENIIN

-2954 IIKNTEDNNQSAIPD
+2954 IIKNTEDNNQSVIPD

>member
-1 MKKSVMKKGWFKRI
+1 MKKSVRKKGWFKRI

-44 SMSAIWT
+44 NSSASWSMS
-51 YADTNDKMFDSNGNK
+51 DKMYKEGDSENTVSELNK
-66 VTQLQKNSGKL
+66 AKGTLVNSNNDELILDATSAKITNRNQDFQVNTDL
-77 LNSDN
+77 VLTFPLVENARTCTITIQSY
-82 NELTVDATSGKFAS
+82 NELTND
-96 NGSNAYQTNAGTLF
+96 NIEIAGMSDYVF
-110 TFPIVKGAGRCT
+110 TT
-122 ITLKSES
+122 
-129 TLTASDIELDGMQD
+129 D
-143 TTVQAKG
+143 TTTSYKSYIIKG
-150 NKIYEITGYVNNG
+150 VVNKGVTEVS
-163 AENVALKV
+163 VKLKL
-171 GVNTYLYSIQIDSST
+171 NTYFNSIKIDSST
-186 STATTSAAFSDN
+186 STATTSAAFSAD
-198 KLNDFKTSTDK
+198 KLSGFETGKT
-209 KISAVWDYSTNNT
+209 ISAEWNYSNGTISDSGSNT
-222 MTAAA
+222 QIYNKT
-227 NNTTATVIQSGKG
+227 GK
-240 TYTNADGDV
+240 YTNKDGDV
-249 LYIDASKGKF
+249 LYIDASKENGAAFKLDSS
-259 YPDAS
+259 YS
-264 NKRIQINT
+264 RIQLNKGVEIN
-272 GTKLYVPVIGDKAVI
+272 VPVVGDKAVI
-287 TLIVNKNNISAVD
+287 TLLLSKNY
-300 NTKDILS
+300 TGTTTEDILTDS
-307 SYWKVSGRTV
+307 MISINDNSNLLYKKCTSNEKYDDNYRKIEITCYLSGAEGEITV
-317 RKAECISNTKL
+317 ISNVAK
-328 DGSYNT
+328 N
-334 VTIEC
+334 
-339 YLTGDEGDIELESVY
+339 YLQSLS
-354 NSSTYIQSVSVECM
+354 IQCE

-485 FLTDADREYVPEVVM
+485 FLTDADTEYVPEVVM

-506 YSARVEEGVTYN
+506 YSARVEKGVTYN

-539 EDGTLDITA
+539 EDGVLDITA

-559 LPDEPDL
+559 LPDKPDL

-895 GLAISIT
+895 GLAISVT

-908 RQLVYKYTSTEL
+908 QQLVYKYTSTEL
-920 FKTDKYATAV
+920 FKTDKAATAV

-945 MKYEAADGTVL
+945 MKYEAADGKVL
-956 YDQNKCYKAKGT
+956 YDQNKCYKAEGT

-981 SREYIDVSW
+981 TREYIDVSW

-1139 CRVDNYSN
+1139 GNIDNYSN

-1177 RSYNTIYDGKL
+1177 RSYNTVYDGKL

-1222 TDASLSAG
+1222 TDVLLSAG

-1329 IYYDVNEL
+1329 IYYDVKEL

-1372 DGSKSNESADALS
+1372 DGTKSNESADALS
-1385 SDADNASYINIR
+1385 SDADNASYINVR

-1539 INANRPQISKKKA
+1539 INANRSQISKKKA

-1586 KYVTTQYVSDTYN
+1586 KYVITQYISDTYN

-1668 GDKEVEGYSEYKSFI
+1668 GDREVEGYSEYKSFI

-1696 ISSGVSMLKL
+1696 IRSGVSMLKL

-1827 DGYAYYKHLLESGM
+1827 DGYAYYKHLRESGM

-1946 SGMTN
+1946 SGITN

-1970 IYMLDGKQAEL
+1970 IYMLDGKQADL
-1981 KVALN
+1981 KVTLN

-2013 YAADSLSTEVQPYMG
+2013 YAADSLSTEVQPYTG

-2070 AGEKVYTCKVC
+2070 TGEKVYTCKVC

-2115 HHCTRPGCDSKTEV
+2115 HHCTRPDCDSKSEV

-2136 HEWGEGKETKAPTCT
+2136 HEWGEGKETKAPTCTEAGEKTYTCTRCNATKTEAIEALGHAYSEEWTVDKEATCEEAGSKSHHCTRPGCDSKSEVTEIEALGHEWGEGKETKAPTCTEAGEKTYTCTRCNATKTEAIEALGHAYSEEWTVDKEATCEETGSKSHHCTRPGCDSKSDVTIIEALGHEWSEGKETKAPTCT

-2217 GHEWGEGIETKA
+2217 GHEWGEGKETKA
-2229 PKCTEAGEKTYTCT
+2229 PTCTEAGEKTYTCT
-2243 RCDKT
+2243 RCNAT

-2259 YSDEWTV
+2259 YSEEWTVDKEATCEEAGSKSHHCTRPGCDSKTDVTVIEALGHEWGEGKETKAPTCTEAGEKTYTCTRCNATKTEAIEALGHAYSEEWTV

-2320 TYTCTRCDATKTE
+2320 TYTCTRC
-2333 AIEALGHAYS
+2333 
-2343 EEWTVDKEATCEEAG
+2343 
-2358 SKSHHCTRPGCDSK
+2358 
-2372 TEVTEIAALGHE
+2372 
-2384 WGEGTETKAPT
+2384 
-2395 CTEAGEKTYTCTR
+2395 
-2408 CDKTKTEAIEAL
+2408 
-2420 GHAYSEEW
+2420 
-2428 TVDKEASCEEAGSKS
+2428 
-2443 HHCTRPGCDSKSDVT
+2443 
-2458 VIEALG
+2458 
-2464 HEWGEGKETKAP
+2464 
-2476 TCTEAGEKTY
+2476 
-2486 TCTRCDATKTEAI
+2486 
-2499 EALGHAYSEEW
+2499 
-2510 TVDKEATCEEA
+2510 
-2521 GSKSHHCTR
+2521 
-2530 PGCDSKSDVT
+2530 
-2540 VIEALGHEW
+2540 
-2549 SEGKETKAP
+2549 
-2558 TCTEAGEKTYTCTRC
+2558 
-2573 DKTKTEAIEALGH
+2573 
-2586 AYSEEWTVDKE
+2586 
-2597 ATCEEAGSK
+2597 
-2606 SHHCTRQGCDSKT
+2606 
-2619 EVTEIAAL
+2619 
-2627 GHEWGEGKETKAPTC
+2627 
-2642 TEAGEKTY
+2642 
-2650 TCTRCDKTK
+2650 
-2659 TEAIEAI
+2659 
-2666 GHAYS
+2666 
-2671 EEWTV
+2671 
-2676 DKEAT
+2676 
-2681 CEEAGS
+2681 
-2687 KSHHCTRLGCD
+2687 
-2698 SKSEVTEIEALGHEW
+2698 
-2713 GEGKETKAP
+2713 
-2722 TCTEAGEKTYTC
+2722 
-2734 TRCNATKTEAIAA
+2734 NATKTEEVAA
-2747 LGHNYD
+2747 LGHDYSD
-2753 TEWTVDKEATTT
+2753 EWTVDKEATTT

-2776 CGNKTDVTIIPMIK
+2776 CGDKTDVTIIPMIK

-2899 PDNIIN
+2899 PENIIN

-2954 IIKNTEDNNQSAIPD
+2954 IIKNTEDNNQSVIPD

-2998 ISSGMICVL
+2998 ISSGIICVL